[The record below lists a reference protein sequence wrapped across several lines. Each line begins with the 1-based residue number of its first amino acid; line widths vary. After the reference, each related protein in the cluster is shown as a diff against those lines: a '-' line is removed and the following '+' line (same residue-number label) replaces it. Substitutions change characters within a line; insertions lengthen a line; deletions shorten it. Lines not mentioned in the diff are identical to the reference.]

1 MKNNKNPTPKEFDTL
16 DDVQKMEI
24 SDEVDVHM
32 IQNPAQNRS
41 IAYALIGFTILI
53 VVGLGIFLFVKT
65 REEQTA
71 IDLQNQSPNM
81 KINSEPKQI
90 QNIQLTQNSNGTLEY
105 KNYELQNYIPQKLNL
120 KSYKK
125 YLPKN
130 DNKKKILSFN
140 SIFNDKHLHISNKQI
155 NYDYIYTIRQKDFKN
170 NDKRDVSFQN
180 DDLDFSKFD
189 KKVSQI
195 SLQKFYEKCD
205 NEDQKNLGLKPKYY
219 PNPLI
224 SIIIAAY
231 KKKQNLLRTIKSIE
245 NQTFRNLE
253 IIIVDDKK
261 ISLKK
266 TCQEI
271 IEFDPRIR
279 VFTQKQSYGLWR
291 KRMDGFLYSKGKYI
305 LHMDAGDILAD
316 NLVLEDI
323 YNIAQKYDLDSVR
336 FSFSKNYYDSNFI
349 EKKNFNDMVVF
360 PSNVTKIVYGR
371 PGYDVHELGYGT
383 IWNRLVR
390 ADMFSKGLDL
400 VDNVILN
407 IKKNYE
413 EDIWWNDL
421 VDRVSFSNLIVN
433 RLGYIDLY
441 NKNISFEPS
450 IVTFKERDK
459 SINEFIYSWYFDLIL
474 LPKND
479 EKKPVINALKKFN
492 DTNNTYCEIPMKLS
506 FLKKKSNV
514 FILLIKKLLEDSY
527 VAFVDKIYIK
537 DLSDSIRKIIKQ
549 NKIEEKKEKLRL
561 KLERKRQQQLL
572 KEMRLKMFNQT
583 RMYMNNT
590 NITGQYRNN
599 SNFSLMI
606 NMHNISQINNIN
618 QNQIPNQLGNNNINN
633 INNNNINNN
642 QFNGQG
648 NNQMN
653 QQYNNNKGNA
663 VNNGLNPNI
672 PNNNLGKNNLLP
684 NGNQMVQNNNIQVNN
699 NQQMPNNPINQKI
712 PNQQNNN
719 QNKIPIINNVNGIN
733 NKINNINQ
741 VNQQD
746 KSKQMNNTNIS
757 PFKKT
762 NSPNKN
768 LNITRKNNI

>member
-1 MKNNKNPTPKEFDTL
+1 MKNNKNTTPKEFDTL

-32 IQNPAQNRS
+32 IQNPTQNRS
-41 IAYALIGFTILI
+41 IAYALIAFTIL
-53 VVGLGIFLFVKT
+53 VVIGLGVFLFIKT

-81 KINSEPKQI
+81 KINQEPKQN
-90 QNIQLTQNSNGTLEY
+90 QNIQLTQNTNGTLEY

-125 YLPKN
+125 FLPKN
-130 DNKKKILSFN
+130 NKKKKILSFS
-140 SIFNDKHLHISNKQI
+140 SIFNNKHLYINNKQI

-180 DDLDFSKFD
+180 DESDFSKFE
-189 KKVSQI
+189 KRAGQI
-195 SLQKFYEKCD
+195 SLRDFYVKCD
-205 NEDQKNLGLKPKYY
+205 NVDQKNLGYKPRSYDT
-219 PNPLI
+219 PLI
-224 SIIIAAY
+224 SIIISAY

-245 NQTFRNLE
+245 NQTFKNLE

-261 ISLKK
+261 INLKK
-266 TCQEI
+266 SCKKI

-279 VFTQKQSYGLWR
+279 VFTQKESYGLWR

-323 YNIAQKYDLDSVR
+323 YNIAKKYDLDSVR
-336 FSFSKNYYDSNFI
+336 FSFSKNYYDSDFI
-349 EKKNFNDMVVF
+349 EKKNFKDMMVF

-371 PGYDVHELGYGT
+371 PGYDVHEFGYGT

-407 IKKNYE
+407 IKKDFG
-413 EDIWWNDL
+413 EDMWWNDL

-441 NKNISFEPS
+441 NKNITFEPL
-450 IVTFKERDK
+450 IGTFKERDK
-459 SINEFIYSWYFDLIL
+459 SINEFIYFWYFDLIL

-492 DTNNTYCEIPMKLS
+492 DTNNTICEIPMKLS
-506 FLKKKSNV
+506 FLKKKSNI

-527 VAFVDKIYIK
+527 VAFVDKIFIK
-537 DLSDSIRKIIKQ
+537 DLSDSIRQIIKN
-549 NKIEEKKEKLRL
+549 NKIEEKKEKARE
-561 KLERKRQQQLL
+561 KLEKERKKQLE
-572 KEMRLKMFNQT
+572 KEMRLKMMNQT
-583 RMYMNNT
+583 RYMNNS
-590 NITGQYRNN
+590 IIMGQHGNN
-599 SNFSLMI
+599 SNYSQMI
-606 NMHNISQINNIN
+606 NMNNISQINNIYKN
-618 QNQIPNQLGNNNINN
+618 QSPIQFGNINN
-633 INNNNINNN
+633 QQI
-642 QFNGQG
+642 NGQG

-653 QQYNNNKGNA
+653 QQYNNNKVNA
-663 VNNGLNPNI
+663 LNNGLNQNAPNI
-672 PNNNLGKNNLLP
+672 NFGNNNLLP
-684 NGNQMVQNNNIQVNN
+684 NGNQMIQNNNIPVNN
-699 NQQMPNNPINQKI
+699 NQQMPNNQINQNI
-712 PNQQNNN
+712 QNQQNN
-719 QNKIPIINNVNGIN
+719 QNNIPIINNGNVIN
-733 NKINNINQ
+733 NKINNKIIPPI
-741 VNQQD
+741 
-746 KSKQMNNTNIS
+746 KER
-757 PFKKT
+757 
-762 NSPNKN
+762 NSPNQN
-768 LNITRKNNI
+768 FNITSKDKL

>member
-1 MKNNKNPTPKEFDTL
+1 MKNNKNTTPKEFDTL

-32 IQNPAQNRS
+32 IQNPTQNRS
-41 IAYALIGFTILI
+41 IAYALIAFTIL
-53 VVGLGIFLFVKT
+53 VVIGLGVFLFIKT

-81 KINSEPKQI
+81 KINQEPKQN
-90 QNIQLTQNSNGTLEY
+90 QNIQLTQNTNGTLEY

-125 YLPKN
+125 FLPKN
-130 DNKKKILSFN
+130 NKKKKILSFS
-140 SIFNDKHLHISNKQI
+140 SIFNNKHLYINNKQI

-180 DDLDFSKFD
+180 DESDFSKFE
-189 KKVSQI
+189 KRAGQI
-195 SLQKFYEKCD
+195 SLRDFYVKCD
-205 NEDQKNLGLKPKYY
+205 NVDQKNLGYKPRSYDT
-219 PNPLI
+219 PLI
-224 SIIIAAY
+224 SIIISAY

-245 NQTFRNLE
+245 NQTFKNLE

-261 ISLKK
+261 INLKK
-266 TCQEI
+266 SCKKI

-279 VFTQKQSYGLWR
+279 VFTQKESYGLWR

-323 YNIAQKYDLDSVR
+323 YNIAKKYDLDSVR
-336 FSFSKNYYDSNFI
+336 FSFSKNYYDSDFI
-349 EKKNFNDMVVF
+349 EKKNFKDMMVF

-371 PGYDVHELGYGT
+371 PGYNVHEFGYGT

-407 IKKNYE
+407 IKKDFG
-413 EDIWWNDL
+413 EDMWWNDL

-441 NKNISFEPS
+441 NKNITFEPL
-450 IVTFKERDK
+450 IGTFKERDK
-459 SINEFIYSWYFDLIL
+459 SINEFIYFWYFDLIL

-492 DTNNTYCEIPMKLS
+492 DTNNTICEIPMKLS
-506 FLKKKSNV
+506 FLKKKSNI

-527 VAFVDKIYIK
+527 VAFVDKIFIK
-537 DLSDSIRKIIKQ
+537 DLSDSIRQIIKN
-549 NKIEEKKEKLRL
+549 NKVEEKKEKARE
-561 KLERKRQQQLL
+561 KLEKERKKQLE
-572 KEMRLKMFNQT
+572 KEMRLKMMNQT
-583 RMYMNNT
+583 RYMNNS
-590 NITGQYRNN
+590 IIMGQHGNN
-599 SNFSLMI
+599 SNYSQMI
-606 NMHNISQINNIN
+606 NMNNISQINNIYKN
-618 QNQIPNQLGNNNINN
+618 QSPIQFGNINN
-633 INNNNINNN
+633 QQI
-642 QFNGQG
+642 NGQG

-653 QQYNNNKGNA
+653 QQYNNNKVNA
-663 VNNGLNPNI
+663 LNNGLNQNAPNI
-672 PNNNLGKNNLLP
+672 NFGNNNLLP
-684 NGNQMVQNNNIQVNN
+684 NGNQMIQNNNIPVNN
-699 NQQMPNNPINQKI
+699 NQQMPNNKINQNI
-712 PNQQNNN
+712 QNN
-719 QNKIPIINNVNGIN
+719 QNNIPIINNGNVIN
-733 NKINNINQ
+733 NKINNKIIPPI
-741 VNQQD
+741 
-746 KSKQMNNTNIS
+746 KER
-757 PFKKT
+757 
-762 NSPNKN
+762 NSPNQN
-768 LNITRKNNI
+768 FNITSKDKL

>member
-1 MKNNKNPTPKEFDTL
+1 MKNNKNTTPKEFDTL

-32 IQNPAQNRS
+32 IQNPTQNRS
-41 IAYALIGFTILI
+41 IAYALIAFTIL
-53 VVGLGIFLFVKT
+53 VVIGLGVFLFIKT

-81 KINSEPKQI
+81 KINQEPKQN
-90 QNIQLTQNSNGTLEY
+90 QNIQLTQNTNGTLEY

-125 YLPKN
+125 FLPKN
-130 DNKKKILSFN
+130 NKKKKILSFS
-140 SIFNDKHLHISNKQI
+140 SIFNNKHLYINNKQI

-180 DDLDFSKFD
+180 DESDFSKFE
-189 KKVSQI
+189 KRAGQI
-195 SLQKFYEKCD
+195 SLHDFYVKCD
-205 NEDQKNLGLKPKYY
+205 NVDQKNLGYKPRSYDT
-219 PNPLI
+219 PLI
-224 SIIIAAY
+224 SIIISAY

-245 NQTFRNLE
+245 NQTFKNLE

-261 ISLKK
+261 INLKK
-266 TCQEI
+266 SCKKI

-279 VFTQKQSYGLWR
+279 VFTQKESYGLWR

-441 NKNISFEPS
+441 NKNITFEPL
-450 IVTFKERDK
+450 IGTFKERDK
-459 SINEFIYSWYFDLIL
+459 SINEFIYFWYFDLIL

-492 DTNNTYCEIPMKLS
+492 DTNNTICEIPMKLS
-506 FLKKKSNV
+506 FLKKKSNI

-527 VAFVDKIYIK
+527 VAFVDKIFIK
-537 DLSDSIRKIIKQ
+537 DLSDSIRQIIKN
-549 NKIEEKKEKLRL
+549 NKIEEKKEKARE
-561 KLERKRQQQLL
+561 KLEKERKKQLE
-572 KEMRLKMFNQT
+572 KEMRLKMMNQT
-583 RMYMNNT
+583 RYMNNS
-590 NITGQYRNN
+590 IIMGQHGNN
-599 SNFSLMI
+599 SNYSQMI
-606 NMHNISQINNIN
+606 NMNNISQINNIYKN
-618 QNQIPNQLGNNNINN
+618 QSPIQFGNINN
-633 INNNNINNN
+633 QQI
-642 QFNGQG
+642 NGQG

-653 QQYNNNKGNA
+653 QQYNNNNKVNA
-663 VNNGLNPNI
+663 LNNGLNQNAPNI
-672 PNNNLGKNNLLP
+672 NFGKNNLLP
-684 NGNQMVQNNNIQVNN
+684 NGNQMIQNNNIPVNN
-699 NQQMPNNPINQKI
+699 NQQMPNNQINQNI
-712 PNQQNNN
+712 QNQQNN
-719 QNKIPIINNVNGIN
+719 QNNIPIINNGNVIN
-733 NKINNINQ
+733 NKINNKIIPPI
-741 VNQQD
+741 
-746 KSKQMNNTNIS
+746 KER
-757 PFKKT
+757 
-762 NSPNKN
+762 NSPNQN
-768 LNITRKNNI
+768 FNITSKDKL

>member
-1 MKNNKNPTPKEFDTL
+1 MKNNKNTTPKEFDTL

-32 IQNPAQNRS
+32 IQNPTQNRS
-41 IAYALIGFTILI
+41 IAYALIAFTIL
-53 VVGLGIFLFVKT
+53 VVIGLGVFLFIKT

-81 KINSEPKQI
+81 KINQEPKQN
-90 QNIQLTQNSNGTLEY
+90 QNIQLTQNTNGTLEY

-125 YLPKN
+125 FLPKN
-130 DNKKKILSFN
+130 NKKKKILSFS
-140 SIFNDKHLHISNKQI
+140 SIFNNKHLYINNKQI

-180 DDLDFSKFD
+180 DESDFSKFE
-189 KKVSQI
+189 KRAGQI
-195 SLQKFYEKCD
+195 SLRDFYVKCD
-205 NEDQKNLGLKPKYY
+205 NVDQKNLGYKPRSYDT
-219 PNPLI
+219 PLI
-224 SIIIAAY
+224 SIIISAY

-245 NQTFRNLE
+245 NQTFKNLE

-261 ISLKK
+261 INLKK
-266 TCQEI
+266 SCKKI

-279 VFTQKQSYGLWR
+279 VFTQKESYGLWR

-323 YNIAQKYDLDSVR
+323 YNIAKKYDLDSVR
-336 FSFSKNYYDSNFI
+336 FSFSKNYYDSDFI
-349 EKKNFNDMVVF
+349 EKKNFKDMMVF

-371 PGYDVHELGYGT
+371 PGYDVHEFGYGT

-407 IKKNYE
+407 IKKDFG
-413 EDIWWNDL
+413 EDMWWNDL

-441 NKNISFEPS
+441 NKNITFEPL
-450 IVTFKERDK
+450 IGTFKERDK
-459 SINEFIYSWYFDLIL
+459 SINEFIYFWYFDLIL

-492 DTNNTYCEIPMKLS
+492 DTNNTICEIPMKLS
-506 FLKKKSNV
+506 FLKKKSNI

-527 VAFVDKIYIK
+527 VAFVDKIFIK
-537 DLSDSIRKIIKQ
+537 DLSDSIRQIIKN
-549 NKIEEKKEKLRL
+549 NKIEEKKEKARE
-561 KLERKRQQQLL
+561 KLEKERKKQQE
-572 KEMRLKMFNQT
+572 KEMRLKMMNQT
-583 RMYMNNT
+583 RYMNNS
-590 NITGQYRNN
+590 IIMGLHGNN
-599 SNFSLMI
+599 SNHSQMI
-606 NMHNISQINNIN
+606 IMNNFSQINNIYKN
-618 QNQIPNQLGNNNINN
+618 QSPIQFGNINN
-633 INNNNINNN
+633 QQI
-642 QFNGQG
+642 NGQG

-653 QQYNNNKGNA
+653 QQYNNNKVNA
-663 VNNGLNPNI
+663 LNNGLNQNAPNI
-672 PNNNLGKNNLLP
+672 NFGKNNLLP
-684 NGNQMVQNNNIQVNN
+684 NGNQMIQNNNIPVNN
-699 NQQMPNNPINQKI
+699 NQQMPNNQINQNI
-712 PNQQNNN
+712 QNQQNN
-719 QNKIPIINNVNGIN
+719 QNNIPIINNGNVIN
-733 NKINNINQ
+733 NKINNKIIPAI
-741 VNQQD
+741 
-746 KSKQMNNTNIS
+746 KER
-757 PFKKT
+757 
-762 NSPNKN
+762 NSPNQN
-768 LNITRKNNI
+768 FNITSKDKL

>member
-1 MKNNKNPTPKEFDTL
+1 MKNNKNTTPKEFDTL

-32 IQNPAQNRS
+32 IQNPTQNRS
-41 IAYALIGFTILI
+41 IAYALIAFTIL
-53 VVGLGIFLFVKT
+53 VVIGLGVFLFIKT

-81 KINSEPKQI
+81 KINQEPKQN
-90 QNIQLTQNSNGTLEY
+90 QNIQLTQNTNGTLEY

-125 YLPKN
+125 FLPKN
-130 DNKKKILSFN
+130 NKKKKILSFS
-140 SIFNDKHLHISNKQI
+140 SIFNNKHLYINNKQI

-180 DDLDFSKFD
+180 DESDFSKFE
-189 KKVSQI
+189 KRAGQI
-195 SLQKFYEKCD
+195 SLRDFYVKCD
-205 NEDQKNLGLKPKYY
+205 NVDQKNLGYKPRSYDT
-219 PNPLI
+219 PLI
-224 SIIIAAY
+224 SIIISAY

-245 NQTFRNLE
+245 NQTFKNLE

-261 ISLKK
+261 INLKK
-266 TCQEI
+266 SCKKI

-279 VFTQKQSYGLWR
+279 VFTQKESYGLWR

-323 YNIAQKYDLDSVR
+323 YNIAKKYDLDSVR
-336 FSFSKNYYDSNFI
+336 FSFSKNYYDSDFI
-349 EKKNFNDMVVF
+349 EKKNFKDMMVF

-371 PGYDVHELGYGT
+371 PGYDVHEFGYGT

-407 IKKNYE
+407 IKKDFG
-413 EDIWWNDL
+413 EDMWWNDL

-441 NKNISFEPS
+441 NKNITFEPL
-450 IVTFKERDK
+450 IGTFKERDK
-459 SINEFIYSWYFDLIL
+459 SINEFIYFWYFDLIL

-492 DTNNTYCEIPMKLS
+492 DTNNTICEIPMKLS
-506 FLKKKSNV
+506 FLKKKSNI

-527 VAFVDKIYIK
+527 VAFVDKIFIK
-537 DLSDSIRKIIKQ
+537 DLSDSIRQIIKN
-549 NKIEEKKEKLRL
+549 NKVEEKKEKARE
-561 KLERKRQQQLL
+561 KLEKERKKQLE
-572 KEMRLKMFNQT
+572 KEMRLKMMNQT
-583 RMYMNNT
+583 RYMNNS
-590 NITGQYRNN
+590 IIMGLHGNN
-599 SNFSLMI
+599 SNYSQMI
-606 NMHNISQINNIN
+606 NMNNISQINNIN
-618 QNQIPNQLGNNNINN
+618 KNQSPIQFGNINN
-633 INNNNINNN
+633 
-642 QFNGQG
+642 QQLNGQG

-653 QQYNNNKGNA
+653 QQYNNNKVNA
-663 VNNGLNPNI
+663 LNNGLNQNAPNI
-672 PNNNLGKNNLLP
+672 NFGKNNLLP
-684 NGNQMVQNNNIQVNN
+684 NGNQMIQNNNIPVNN
-699 NQQMPNNPINQKI
+699 NQQMPNNQINQNI
-712 PNQQNNN
+712 QNQQNN
-719 QNKIPIINNVNGIN
+719 QNNIPIINNGNVIN
-733 NKINNINQ
+733 NKINNKIIPPI
-741 VNQQD
+741 
-746 KSKQMNNTNIS
+746 KER
-757 PFKKT
+757 
-762 NSPNKN
+762 NSPNQN
-768 LNITRKNNI
+768 FNITSKDKL

>member
-1 MKNNKNPTPKEFDTL
+1 MKNNKNTTPKEFDTL

-32 IQNPAQNRS
+32 IQNPTQNRS
-41 IAYALIGFTILI
+41 IAYALIAFTIL
-53 VVGLGIFLFVKT
+53 VVIGLGVFLFIKT

-81 KINSEPKQI
+81 KINQEPKQN
-90 QNIQLTQNSNGTLEY
+90 QNIQLTQNTNGTLEY

-125 YLPKN
+125 FLPKN
-130 DNKKKILSFN
+130 NKKKKILSFS
-140 SIFNDKHLHISNKQI
+140 SIFNNKHLYINNKQI

-180 DDLDFSKFD
+180 DESDFSKFE
-189 KKVSQI
+189 KRAGQI
-195 SLQKFYEKCD
+195 SLRDFYVKCD
-205 NEDQKNLGLKPKYY
+205 NVDQKNLGYKPRSYDT
-219 PNPLI
+219 PLI
-224 SIIIAAY
+224 SIIISAY

-245 NQTFRNLE
+245 NQTFKNLE

-261 ISLKK
+261 INLKK
-266 TCQEI
+266 SCKKI

-279 VFTQKQSYGLWR
+279 VFTQKESYGLWR

-323 YNIAQKYDLDSVR
+323 YNIAKKYDLDSVR
-336 FSFSKNYYDSNFI
+336 FSFSKNYYDSDFI
-349 EKKNFNDMVVF
+349 EKKNFKDMMVF

-371 PGYDVHELGYGT
+371 PGYDVHEFGYGT

-407 IKKNYE
+407 IKKDFG
-413 EDIWWNDL
+413 EDMWWNDL

-441 NKNISFEPS
+441 NKNITFEPL
-450 IVTFKERDK
+450 IGTFKERDK
-459 SINEFIYSWYFDLIL
+459 SINEFIYFWYFDLIL

-492 DTNNTYCEIPMKLS
+492 DTNNTICEIPMKLS
-506 FLKKKSNV
+506 FLKKKSNI

-527 VAFVDKIYIK
+527 VAFVDKIFIK
-537 DLSDSIRKIIKQ
+537 DLSDSIRQIIKN
-549 NKIEEKKEKLRL
+549 NKIEEKKEKARE
-561 KLERKRQQQLL
+561 KLEKERKKQLE
-572 KEMRLKMFNQT
+572 KEMRLKMMNQT
-583 RMYMNNT
+583 RYMNNS
-590 NITGQYRNN
+590 IIMGQHGNN
-599 SNFSLMI
+599 SNYSQMI
-606 NMHNISQINNIN
+606 NMNNISQINNIYKN
-618 QNQIPNQLGNNNINN
+618 QSPIQFGNINN
-633 INNNNINNN
+633 QQI
-642 QFNGQG
+642 NGQG

-653 QQYNNNKGNA
+653 QQYNNNKVNA
-663 VNNGLNPNI
+663 LNNGLNQNAPNI
-672 PNNNLGKNNLLP
+672 NFGKNNLLP
-684 NGNQMVQNNNIQVNN
+684 NGNQMIQNNNIPVNN
-699 NQQMPNNPINQKI
+699 NQQRPNNQINQNI
-712 PNQQNNN
+712 QNQQNN
-719 QNKIPIINNVNGIN
+719 IPIINNGNVIN
-733 NKINNINQ
+733 NKINNKIIPPI
-741 VNQQD
+741 
-746 KSKQMNNTNIS
+746 KER
-757 PFKKT
+757 
-762 NSPNKN
+762 NSPNQN
-768 LNITRKNNI
+768 FNITSKDKL

>member
-1 MKNNKNPTPKEFDTL
+1 MKNNKNTTPKEFDTL

-32 IQNPAQNRS
+32 IQNPTQNRS
-41 IAYALIGFTILI
+41 IAYALIAFTIL
-53 VVGLGIFLFVKT
+53 VVIGLGVFLFIKT

-81 KINSEPKQI
+81 KINQEPKQN
-90 QNIQLTQNSNGTLEY
+90 QNIQLTQNTNGTLEY

-125 YLPKN
+125 FLPKN
-130 DNKKKILSFN
+130 NKKKKILSFS
-140 SIFNDKHLHISNKQI
+140 SIFNNKHLYINNKQI

-180 DDLDFSKFD
+180 DESDFSKFE
-189 KKVSQI
+189 KRAGQI
-195 SLQKFYEKCD
+195 SLHDFYVKCD
-205 NEDQKNLGLKPKYY
+205 NVDQKNLGYKPRSYEH
-219 PNPLI
+219 PLI
-224 SIIIAAY
+224 SIIISAY

-245 NQTFRNLE
+245 NQTFKNLE

-261 ISLKK
+261 INLKK
-266 TCQEI
+266 SCKKI

-279 VFTQKQSYGLWR
+279 VFTQKESYGLWR

-336 FSFSKNYYDSNFI
+336 FSFSKNYYDSDFI
-349 EKKNFNDMVVF
+349 EKKNFKDMMVF

-371 PGYDVHELGYGT
+371 PGYDVHEFGYGT

-407 IKKNYE
+407 IKKDFG
-413 EDIWWNDL
+413 EDMWWNDL

-441 NKNISFEPS
+441 NKNITFEPL
-450 IVTFKERDK
+450 IGTFKERDK
-459 SINEFIYSWYFDLIL
+459 SINEFIYFWYFDLIL

-492 DTNNTYCEIPMKLS
+492 DTNNTICEIPMKLS
-506 FLKKKSNV
+506 FLKKKSNI

-527 VAFVDKIYIK
+527 VAFVDKIFIK
-537 DLSDSIRKIIKQ
+537 DLSDSIRQIIKN
-549 NKIEEKKEKLRL
+549 NKVEEKKEKARE
-561 KLERKRQQQLL
+561 KLEKERKKQLE
-572 KEMRLKMFNQT
+572 KEMRLKMMNQT
-583 RMYMNNT
+583 RYMNNS
-590 NITGQYRNN
+590 IIMGQHGNN
-599 SNFSLMI
+599 SNYSQMI
-606 NMHNISQINNIN
+606 NMNNISQINNIYKN
-618 QNQIPNQLGNNNINN
+618 QSPIQFGNINN
-633 INNNNINNN
+633 QQI
-642 QFNGQG
+642 NGQG

-653 QQYNNNKGNA
+653 QQYNNNKVNA
-663 VNNGLNPNI
+663 LNNGLNQNAPNI
-672 PNNNLGKNNLLP
+672 NFGKNNLLP
-684 NGNQMVQNNNIQVNN
+684 NRNQMIQNNNIPVNN
-699 NQQMPNNPINQKI
+699 NQQMPNNQINQNI
-712 PNQQNNN
+712 QNQQNN
-719 QNKIPIINNVNGIN
+719 QNNIPIINNGNVIN
-733 NKINNINQ
+733 NKINNKIIPPI
-741 VNQQD
+741 
-746 KSKQMNNTNIS
+746 KER
-757 PFKKT
+757 
-762 NSPNKN
+762 NSPNQN
-768 LNITRKNNI
+768 FNITSKEKL

>member
-1 MKNNKNPTPKEFDTL
+1 MKNNKNTTPKEFDTL

-32 IQNPAQNRS
+32 IQNPTQNRS
-41 IAYALIGFTILI
+41 IAYALIAFTIL
-53 VVGLGIFLFVKT
+53 VVIGLGVFLFIKT

-81 KINSEPKQI
+81 KINQEPKQN
-90 QNIQLTQNSNGTLEY
+90 QNIQLTQNTNGTLEY

-125 YLPKN
+125 FLPKN
-130 DNKKKILSFN
+130 NKKKKILSFS
-140 SIFNDKHLHISNKQI
+140 SIFNNKHLYINNKQI

-180 DDLDFSKFD
+180 DESDFSKFE
-189 KKVSQI
+189 KRAGQI
-195 SLQKFYEKCD
+195 SLRDFYVKCD
-205 NEDQKNLGLKPKYY
+205 NVDQKNLGYKPRSYDT
-219 PNPLI
+219 PLI
-224 SIIIAAY
+224 SIIISAY

-245 NQTFRNLE
+245 NQTFKNLE

-261 ISLKK
+261 INLKK
-266 TCQEI
+266 SCKKI

-279 VFTQKQSYGLWR
+279 VFTQKESYGLWR

-323 YNIAQKYDLDSVR
+323 YNIAKKYDLDSVR
-336 FSFSKNYYDSNFI
+336 FSFSKNYYDSDFI
-349 EKKNFNDMVVF
+349 EKKNFKDMMVF

-371 PGYDVHELGYGT
+371 PGYNVHEFGYGT

-407 IKKNYE
+407 IKKDFG
-413 EDIWWNDL
+413 EDMWWNDL

-441 NKNISFEPS
+441 NKNITFEPL
-450 IVTFKERDK
+450 IGTFKERDK
-459 SINEFIYSWYFDLIL
+459 SINEFIYFWYFDLIL

-492 DTNNTYCEIPMKLS
+492 DTNNTICEIPMKLS
-506 FLKKKSNV
+506 FLKKKSNI

-527 VAFVDKIYIK
+527 VAFVDKIFIK
-537 DLSDSIRKIIKQ
+537 DLSDSIRQIIKN
-549 NKIEEKKEKLRL
+549 NKVEEKKEKARE
-561 KLERKRQQQLL
+561 KLEKERKKQLE
-572 KEMRLKMFNQT
+572 KEMRLKMMNQT
-583 RMYMNNT
+583 RYMNNS
-590 NITGQYRNN
+590 IIMGQHGNN
-599 SNFSLMI
+599 SNYSQMI
-606 NMHNISQINNIN
+606 NMNNISQINNIYKN
-618 QNQIPNQLGNNNINN
+618 QSPIQFGNINN
-633 INNNNINNN
+633 QQI
-642 QFNGQG
+642 NGQG

-653 QQYNNNKGNA
+653 QQYNNNKVNA
-663 VNNGLNPNI
+663 LNNGLNQNAPNI
-672 PNNNLGKNNLLP
+672 NFGKNNLLP
-684 NGNQMVQNNNIQVNN
+684 NGNQMIQNNNIPVNN
-699 NQQMPNNPINQKI
+699 NQQMPNNQINQNI
-712 PNQQNNN
+712 QNQQNN
-719 QNKIPIINNVNGIN
+719 QNNIPIINNGNVIN
-733 NKINNINQ
+733 NKINNKIIPPI
-741 VNQQD
+741 
-746 KSKQMNNTNIS
+746 KER
-757 PFKKT
+757 
-762 NSPNKN
+762 NSPNQN
-768 LNITRKNNI
+768 FNITNKDKL

>member
-1 MKNNKNPTPKEFDTL
+1 MKNNKNTTPKEFDTL

-32 IQNPAQNRS
+32 IQNPTQNRS
-41 IAYALIGFTILI
+41 IAYALIAFTIL
-53 VVGLGIFLFVKT
+53 VVIGLGVFLFIKT

-81 KINSEPKQI
+81 KINQEPKQN
-90 QNIQLTQNSNGTLEY
+90 QNIQLTQNTNGTLEY

-125 YLPKN
+125 FLPKN
-130 DNKKKILSFN
+130 NKKKKILSFS
-140 SIFNDKHLHISNKQI
+140 SIFNNKHLYINNKQI

-180 DDLDFSKFD
+180 DESDFSKFE
-189 KKVSQI
+189 KRAGQI
-195 SLQKFYEKCD
+195 SLRDFYVKCD
-205 NEDQKNLGLKPKYY
+205 NVDQKNLGYKPRSYDT
-219 PNPLI
+219 PLI
-224 SIIIAAY
+224 SIIISAY

-245 NQTFRNLE
+245 NQTFKNLE

-261 ISLKK
+261 INLKK
-266 TCQEI
+266 SCKKI

-279 VFTQKQSYGLWR
+279 VFTQKESYGLWR

-441 NKNISFEPS
+441 NKNITFEPL
-450 IVTFKERDK
+450 IGTFKERDK
-459 SINEFIYSWYFDLIL
+459 SINEFIYFWYFDLIL

-492 DTNNTYCEIPMKLS
+492 DTNNTICEIPMKLS
-506 FLKKKSNV
+506 FLKKKSNI

-527 VAFVDKIYIK
+527 VAFVDKIFIK
-537 DLSDSIRKIIKQ
+537 DLSDSIKQIIKN
-549 NKIEEKKEKLRL
+549 NKVEEKKEKARE
-561 KLERKRQQQLL
+561 KLEKERKKQLE
-572 KEMRLKMFNQT
+572 KEMRLKMMNQT
-583 RMYMNNT
+583 RYMNNS
-590 NITGQYRNN
+590 IIMGQHGNN
-599 SNFSLMI
+599 SNYSQMI
-606 NMHNISQINNIN
+606 NMNNISQINNIYKN
-618 QNQIPNQLGNNNINN
+618 QSPIQFGNINN
-633 INNNNINNN
+633 QQI
-642 QFNGQG
+642 NGQG

-653 QQYNNNKGNA
+653 QQYNNNKVNA
-663 VNNGLNPNI
+663 LNNGLNQNAPNI
-672 PNNNLGKNNLLP
+672 NFGKNNLLP
-684 NGNQMVQNNNIQVNN
+684 NGNQMIQNNNIPVNN
-699 NQQMPNNPINQKI
+699 NQQMPNNQINQNI
-712 PNQQNNN
+712 QNQQNN
-719 QNKIPIINNVNGIN
+719 QNNIPIINNGNVIN
-733 NKINNINQ
+733 NKINNKIIPPI
-741 VNQQD
+741 
-746 KSKQMNNTNIS
+746 KER
-757 PFKKT
+757 
-762 NSPNKN
+762 NSPNQN
-768 LNITRKNNI
+768 FNITSKDKL

>member
-1 MKNNKNPTPKEFDTL
+1 MKNNKNTTPKEFDTL

-32 IQNPAQNRS
+32 IQNPTQNRS
-41 IAYALIGFTILI
+41 IAYALIAFTIL
-53 VVGLGIFLFVKT
+53 VVIGLGVFLFIKT

-81 KINSEPKQI
+81 KINQEPKQN
-90 QNIQLTQNSNGTLEY
+90 QNIQLTQNTNGTLEY

-125 YLPKN
+125 FLPKN
-130 DNKKKILSFN
+130 NKKKKILSFS
-140 SIFNDKHLHISNKQI
+140 SIFNNKHLYINNKQI

-180 DDLDFSKFD
+180 DESDFSKFE
-189 KKVSQI
+189 KRAGQI
-195 SLQKFYEKCD
+195 SLRDFYVKCD
-205 NEDQKNLGLKPKYY
+205 NVDQKNLGYKPRSYDT
-219 PNPLI
+219 PLI
-224 SIIIAAY
+224 SIIISAY

-245 NQTFRNLE
+245 NQSFKNLE

-261 ISLKK
+261 INLKK
-266 TCQEI
+266 SCKKI

-279 VFTQKQSYGLWR
+279 VFTQKESYGLWR

-323 YNIAQKYDLDSVR
+323 YNIAKKYDLDSVR
-336 FSFSKNYYDSNFI
+336 FSFSKNYYDSDFI
-349 EKKNFNDMVVF
+349 EKKNFKDMMVF

-371 PGYDVHELGYGT
+371 PGYDVHEFGYGT

-407 IKKNYE
+407 IKKDFG
-413 EDIWWNDL
+413 EDMWWNDL

-441 NKNISFEPS
+441 NKNITFEPL
-450 IVTFKERDK
+450 IGTFKERDK
-459 SINEFIYSWYFDLIL
+459 SINEFIYFWYFDLIL

-492 DTNNTYCEIPMKLS
+492 DTNNTICEIPMKLS
-506 FLKKKSNV
+506 FLKKKSNI

-527 VAFVDKIYIK
+527 VAFVDKIFIK
-537 DLSDSIRKIIKQ
+537 DLSDSIRQIIKN
-549 NKIEEKKEKLRL
+549 NKIEEKKEKARE
-561 KLERKRQQQLL
+561 KLEKERKKQQE
-572 KEMRLKMFNQT
+572 KEMRLKMMNQT
-583 RMYMNNT
+583 RYMNNS
-590 NITGQYRNN
+590 IIMGLHGNN
-599 SNFSLMI
+599 SNHSQMI
-606 NMHNISQINNIN
+606 IMNNFSQINNIYKN
-618 QNQIPNQLGNNNINN
+618 QSPIQFGNINN
-633 INNNNINNN
+633 QQI
-642 QFNGQG
+642 NGQG

-653 QQYNNNKGNA
+653 QQYNNNKVNA
-663 VNNGLNPNI
+663 LNNGLNQNAPNI
-672 PNNNLGKNNLLP
+672 NFGKNNLLP
-684 NGNQMVQNNNIQVNN
+684 NGNQMIQNNNIPVNN
-699 NQQMPNNPINQKI
+699 NQQMPNNQINQNI
-712 PNQQNNN
+712 QNQQNN
-719 QNKIPIINNVNGIN
+719 QNKIPIINNGNVIN
-733 NKINNINQ
+733 NKINNKIIPPI
-741 VNQQD
+741 
-746 KSKQMNNTNIS
+746 KER
-757 PFKKT
+757 
-762 NSPNKN
+762 NSPNQN
-768 LNITRKNNI
+768 FNITSKDKL

>member
-1 MKNNKNPTPKEFDTL
+1 MKNNKNTTPKEFDTL

-32 IQNPAQNRS
+32 IQNPTQNRS
-41 IAYALIGFTILI
+41 IAYALIAFTIL
-53 VVGLGIFLFVKT
+53 VVIGLGVFLFIKT

-81 KINSEPKQI
+81 KINQEPKQN
-90 QNIQLTQNSNGTLEY
+90 QNIQLTQNTNGTLEY

-125 YLPKN
+125 FLPKN
-130 DNKKKILSFN
+130 NKKKKILSFS
-140 SIFNDKHLHISNKQI
+140 SIFNNKHLYINNKQI

-180 DDLDFSKFD
+180 DESDFSKFE
-189 KKVSQI
+189 KRAGQI
-195 SLQKFYEKCD
+195 SLRDFYVKCD
-205 NEDQKNLGLKPKYY
+205 NVDQKNLGYKPRSYDT
-219 PNPLI
+219 PLI
-224 SIIIAAY
+224 SIIISAY

-245 NQTFRNLE
+245 NQTFKNLE

-261 ISLKK
+261 INLKK
-266 TCQEI
+266 SCKKI

-279 VFTQKQSYGLWR
+279 VFTQKESYGLWR

-323 YNIAQKYDLDSVR
+323 YNIAKKYDLDSVR
-336 FSFSKNYYDSNFI
+336 FSFSKNYYDSDFI
-349 EKKNFNDMVVF
+349 EKKNFKDMMVF

-371 PGYDVHELGYGT
+371 PGYDVHEFGYGT

-407 IKKNYE
+407 IKKDFG
-413 EDIWWNDL
+413 EDMWWNDL

-441 NKNISFEPS
+441 NKNITFEPL
-450 IVTFKERDK
+450 IGTFKERDK
-459 SINEFIYSWYFDLIL
+459 SINEFIYFWYFDLIL

-492 DTNNTYCEIPMKLS
+492 DTNNTICEIPMKLS
-506 FLKKKSNV
+506 FLKKKSNI

-527 VAFVDKIYIK
+527 VAFVDKIFIK
-537 DLSDSIRKIIKQ
+537 DLSDSIRQIIKN
-549 NKIEEKKEKLRL
+549 NKVEEKKEKARE
-561 KLERKRQQQLL
+561 KLEKERKKQLE
-572 KEMRLKMFNQT
+572 KEMRLKMMNQT
-583 RMYMNNT
+583 RYMNNS
-590 NITGQYRNN
+590 IIMGQHGNN
-599 SNFSLMI
+599 SNYSQMI
-606 NMHNISQINNIN
+606 NMNNISQINNIYKN
-618 QNQIPNQLGNNNINN
+618 QSPIQFGNINN
-633 INNNNINNN
+633 QQI
-642 QFNGQG
+642 NGQG

-653 QQYNNNKGNA
+653 QQYNNNKVNA
-663 VNNGLNPNI
+663 LNNGLNQNAPNI
-672 PNNNLGKNNLLP
+672 NFGKNNLLP
-684 NGNQMVQNNNIQVNN
+684 NGNQMIQNNNIPVNN
-699 NQQMPNNPINQKI
+699 NQQRPNNQINQNI
-712 PNQQNNN
+712 QNQQNN
-719 QNKIPIINNVNGIN
+719 IPIINNGNVIN
-733 NKINNINQ
+733 NKINNKIIPPI
-741 VNQQD
+741 
-746 KSKQMNNTNIS
+746 KER
-757 PFKKT
+757 
-762 NSPNKN
+762 NSPNQN
-768 LNITRKNNI
+768 FNITSKDKL

>member
-1 MKNNKNPTPKEFDTL
+1 MKNNKNTTPKEFDTL

-32 IQNPAQNRS
+32 IQNPTQNRS
-41 IAYALIGFTILI
+41 IAYALIAFTIL
-53 VVGLGIFLFVKT
+53 VVIGLGVFLFIKT

-81 KINSEPKQI
+81 KINQEPKQN
-90 QNIQLTQNSNGTLEY
+90 QNIQLTQNTNGTLEY

-125 YLPKN
+125 FLPKN
-130 DNKKKILSFN
+130 NKKKKILSFS
-140 SIFNDKHLHISNKQI
+140 SIFNNKHLYINNKQI

-180 DDLDFSKFD
+180 DESDFSKFE
-189 KKVSQI
+189 KRAGQI
-195 SLQKFYEKCD
+195 SLRDFYVKCD
-205 NEDQKNLGLKPKYY
+205 NVDQKNLGYKPRSYDT
-219 PNPLI
+219 PLI
-224 SIIIAAY
+224 SIIISAY

-245 NQTFRNLE
+245 NQTFKNLE

-261 ISLKK
+261 INLKK
-266 TCQEI
+266 SCKKI

-279 VFTQKQSYGLWR
+279 VFTQKESYGLWR

-323 YNIAQKYDLDSVR
+323 YNIAKKYDLDSVR
-336 FSFSKNYYDSNFI
+336 FSFSKNYYDSDFI
-349 EKKNFNDMVVF
+349 EKKNFKDMMVF

-371 PGYDVHELGYGT
+371 PGYDVHEFGYGT

-407 IKKNYE
+407 IKKDFG
-413 EDIWWNDL
+413 EDMWWNDL

-441 NKNISFEPS
+441 NKNITFEPL
-450 IVTFKERDK
+450 IGTFKERDK
-459 SINEFIYSWYFDLIL
+459 SINEFIYFWYFDLIL

-492 DTNNTYCEIPMKLS
+492 DTNNTICEIPMKLS
-506 FLKKKSNV
+506 FLKKKSNI

-527 VAFVDKIYIK
+527 VAFVDKIFIK
-537 DLSDSIRKIIKQ
+537 DLSDSIRQIIKN
-549 NKIEEKKEKLRL
+549 NKVEEKKEKARE
-561 KLERKRQQQLL
+561 KLEKERKKQLE
-572 KEMRLKMFNQT
+572 KEMRLKMMNQT
-583 RMYMNNT
+583 RYMNNS
-590 NITGQYRNN
+590 IIMGQHGNN
-599 SNFSLMI
+599 SNYSQMI
-606 NMHNISQINNIN
+606 NMNNISQINNIYKN
-618 QNQIPNQLGNNNINN
+618 QSPIQFGNINN
-633 INNNNINNN
+633 QQI
-642 QFNGQG
+642 NGQG

-653 QQYNNNKGNA
+653 QQYNNNKVNA
-663 VNNGLNPNI
+663 LNNGLNQNAPNI
-672 PNNNLGKNNLLP
+672 NFGKNNLLP
-684 NGNQMVQNNNIQVNN
+684 NGNQMIQNNNIPVNN
-699 NQQMPNNPINQKI
+699 NQQMPNNQINQNI
-712 PNQQNNN
+712 QNQQNN
-719 QNKIPIINNVNGIN
+719 QNNIPIINNGNVIN
-733 NKINNINQ
+733 NKINNKIIPPI
-741 VNQQD
+741 
-746 KSKQMNNTNIS
+746 KER
-757 PFKKT
+757 
-762 NSPNKN
+762 NSPNQN
-768 LNITRKNNI
+768 FNITSKDKL

>member
-1 MKNNKNPTPKEFDTL
+1 MKNNKNTTPKEFDTL

-32 IQNPAQNRS
+32 IQNPTQNRS
-41 IAYALIGFTILI
+41 IAYALIAFTIL
-53 VVGLGIFLFVKT
+53 VVIGLGVFLFIKT

-81 KINSEPKQI
+81 KINQEPKQN
-90 QNIQLTQNSNGTLEY
+90 QNIQLTQNTNGTLEY

-125 YLPKN
+125 FLPKN
-130 DNKKKILSFN
+130 NKKKKILSFS
-140 SIFNDKHLHISNKQI
+140 SIFNNKHLYINNKQI

-180 DDLDFSKFD
+180 DESDFSKFE
-189 KKVSQI
+189 KRAGQI
-195 SLQKFYEKCD
+195 SLRDFYVKCD
-205 NEDQKNLGLKPKYY
+205 NVDQKNLGYKPRSYDT
-219 PNPLI
+219 PLI
-224 SIIIAAY
+224 SVIISAY

-245 NQTFRNLE
+245 NQTFKNLE

-261 ISLKK
+261 INLKK
-266 TCQEI
+266 SCKKI

-279 VFTQKQSYGLWR
+279 VFTQKESYGLWR

-323 YNIAQKYDLDSVR
+323 YNIAKKYDLDSVR
-336 FSFSKNYYDSNFI
+336 FSFSKNYYDSDFI
-349 EKKNFNDMVVF
+349 EKKNFKDMMVF

-371 PGYDVHELGYGT
+371 PGYNVHEFGYGT

-407 IKKNYE
+407 IKKDFG
-413 EDIWWNDL
+413 EDMWWNDL

-441 NKNISFEPS
+441 NKNITFEPL
-450 IVTFKERDK
+450 IGTFKERDK
-459 SINEFIYSWYFDLIL
+459 SINEFIYFWYFDLIL

-492 DTNNTYCEIPMKLS
+492 DTNNTICEIPMKLS
-506 FLKKKSNV
+506 FLKKKSNI

-527 VAFVDKIYIK
+527 VAFVDKIFIK
-537 DLSDSIRKIIKQ
+537 DLSDSIKQIIKN
-549 NKIEEKKEKLRL
+549 NKVEEKKEKARE
-561 KLERKRQQQLL
+561 KLEKERKKQLE
-572 KEMRLKMFNQT
+572 KEMRLKMMNQT
-583 RMYMNNT
+583 RYMNNS
-590 NITGQYRNN
+590 IIMGQHGNN
-599 SNFSLMI
+599 SNYSQMI
-606 NMHNISQINNIN
+606 NMNNISQINNIYKN
-618 QNQIPNQLGNNNINN
+618 QSPIQFGNINN
-633 INNNNINNN
+633 QQI
-642 QFNGQG
+642 NGQG

-653 QQYNNNKGNA
+653 QQYNNNKVNA
-663 VNNGLNPNI
+663 LNNGLNQNAPNI
-672 PNNNLGKNNLLP
+672 NFGKNNLLP
-684 NGNQMVQNNNIQVNN
+684 NGNQMIQNNNIPVNN
-699 NQQMPNNPINQKI
+699 NQQMPNNQINQNI
-712 PNQQNNN
+712 QNQQNN
-719 QNKIPIINNVNGIN
+719 IPIINNGNVIN
-733 NKINNINQ
+733 NKINNKIIPPI
-741 VNQQD
+741 
-746 KSKQMNNTNIS
+746 KER
-757 PFKKT
+757 
-762 NSPNKN
+762 NSPNQN
-768 LNITRKNNI
+768 FNITSKDKL

>member
-1 MKNNKNPTPKEFDTL
+1 M
-16 DDVQKMEI
+16 
-24 SDEVDVHM
+24 
-32 IQNPAQNRS
+32 
-41 IAYALIGFTILI
+41 
-53 VVGLGIFLFVKT
+53 
-65 REEQTA
+65 
-71 IDLQNQSPNM
+71 
-81 KINSEPKQI
+81 
-90 QNIQLTQNSNGTLEY
+90 
-105 KNYELQNYIPQKLNL
+105 
-120 KSYKK
+120 
-125 YLPKN
+125 
-130 DNKKKILSFN
+130 
-140 SIFNDKHLHISNKQI
+140 
-155 NYDYIYTIRQKDFKN
+155 
-170 NDKRDVSFQN
+170 
-180 DDLDFSKFD
+180 
-189 KKVSQI
+189 
-195 SLQKFYEKCD
+195 
-205 NEDQKNLGLKPKYY
+205 
-219 PNPLI
+219 
-224 SIIIAAY
+224 
-231 KKKQNLLRTIKSIE
+231 
-245 NQTFRNLE
+245 
-253 IIIVDDKK
+253 
-261 ISLKK
+261 
-266 TCQEI
+266 
-271 IEFDPRIR
+271 
-279 VFTQKQSYGLWR
+279 
-291 KRMDGFLYSKGKYI
+291 
-305 LHMDAGDILAD
+305 AD

-561 KLERKRQQQLL
+561 KLEKQRQQQLL
-572 KEMRLKMFNQT
+572 KEMRLKMLNQT

-590 NITGQYRNN
+590 NLTGQYRNN

-618 QNQIPNQLGNNNINN
+618 QNQIPNKFGNNNINN
-633 INNNNINNN
+633 MNNNNINNN
-642 QFNGQG
+642 QFNGQ
-648 NNQMN
+648 
-653 QQYNNNKGNA
+653 
-663 VNNGLNPNI
+663 
-672 PNNNLGKNNLLP
+672 
-684 NGNQMVQNNNIQVNN
+684 
-699 NQQMPNNPINQKI
+699 
-712 PNQQNNN
+712 
-719 QNKIPIINNVNGIN
+719 
-733 NKINNINQ
+733 
-741 VNQQD
+741 
-746 KSKQMNNTNIS
+746 
-757 PFKKT
+757 
-762 NSPNKN
+762 
-768 LNITRKNNI
+768 

>member
-1 MKNNKNPTPKEFDTL
+1 MKNNKNTTPKEFDTL

-32 IQNPAQNRS
+32 IQNPTQNRS
-41 IAYALIGFTILI
+41 IAYALIAFTIL
-53 VVGLGIFLFVKT
+53 VVIGLGVFLFIKT

-81 KINSEPKQI
+81 KINQEPKQN
-90 QNIQLTQNSNGTLEY
+90 QNIQLTQNTNGTLEY

-125 YLPKN
+125 FLPKN
-130 DNKKKILSFN
+130 NKKKKILSFS
-140 SIFNDKHLHISNKQI
+140 SIFNNKHLYINNKQI

-180 DDLDFSKFD
+180 DESDFSKFE
-189 KKVSQI
+189 KRAGQI
-195 SLQKFYEKCD
+195 SLRDFYVKCD
-205 NEDQKNLGLKPKYY
+205 NVDQKNLGYKPRSYDT
-219 PNPLI
+219 PLI
-224 SIIIAAY
+224 SIIISAY

-245 NQTFRNLE
+245 NQTFKNLE

-261 ISLKK
+261 INLKK
-266 TCQEI
+266 SCKKI

-279 VFTQKQSYGLWR
+279 VFTQKESYGLWR

-441 NKNISFEPS
+441 NKNITFEPL
-450 IVTFKERDK
+450 IGTFKERDK
-459 SINEFIYSWYFDLIL
+459 SINEFIYFWYFDLIL

-492 DTNNTYCEIPMKLS
+492 DTNNTICEIPMKLS
-506 FLKKKSNV
+506 FLKKKSNI

-527 VAFVDKIYIK
+527 VAFVDKIFIK
-537 DLSDSIRKIIKQ
+537 DLSDSIRQIIKN
-549 NKIEEKKEKLRL
+549 NKVEEKKEKARE
-561 KLERKRQQQLL
+561 KLEKERKKQLE
-572 KEMRLKMFNQT
+572 KEMRLKMMNQT
-583 RMYMNNT
+583 RYMNNS
-590 NITGQYRNN
+590 IIMGQHGNN
-599 SNFSLMI
+599 SSYSQMI
-606 NMHNISQINNIN
+606 NMNNISQINNIYKN
-618 QNQIPNQLGNNNINN
+618 QSPIQFGNINN
-633 INNNNINNN
+633 QQI
-642 QFNGQG
+642 NGQG

-653 QQYNNNKGNA
+653 QQYNNNNKVNA
-663 VNNGLNPNI
+663 LNNGLNQNAPNI
-672 PNNNLGKNNLLP
+672 NFGNNNLLP
-684 NGNQMVQNNNIQVNN
+684 NGNQMIQNNNIPVNN
-699 NQQMPNNPINQKI
+699 NQQMPNNQINQNI
-712 PNQQNNN
+712 QNQQNN
-719 QNKIPIINNVNGIN
+719 QNNIPVFNNGNDINNQIN
-733 NKINNINQ
+733 NKIIPPIKGRNAPNQ
-741 VNQQD
+741 N
-746 KSKQMNNTNIS
+746 
-757 PFKKT
+757 F
-762 NSPNKN
+762 
-768 LNITRKNNI
+768 NITSKDKV

>member
-1 MKNNKNPTPKEFDTL
+1 MKNNKNTTPKEFDTL

-32 IQNPAQNRS
+32 IQNPTQNRS
-41 IAYALIGFTILI
+41 IAYALIAFTIL
-53 VVGLGIFLFVKT
+53 VVIGLGVFLFIKT

-81 KINSEPKQI
+81 KINQEPKQN
-90 QNIQLTQNSNGTLEY
+90 QNIQLTQNTNGTLEY

-125 YLPKN
+125 FLPKN
-130 DNKKKILSFN
+130 NKKKKILSFS
-140 SIFNDKHLHISNKQI
+140 SIFNNKHLYINNKQI

-180 DDLDFSKFD
+180 DESDFSKFE
-189 KKVSQI
+189 KRAGQI
-195 SLQKFYEKCD
+195 SLRDFYVKCD
-205 NEDQKNLGLKPKYY
+205 NVDQKNLGYKPRSYDT
-219 PNPLI
+219 PLI
-224 SIIIAAY
+224 SIIISAY

-245 NQTFRNLE
+245 NQTFKNLE

-261 ISLKK
+261 INLKK
-266 TCQEI
+266 SCKKI

-279 VFTQKQSYGLWR
+279 VFTQKESYGLWR

-323 YNIAQKYDLDSVR
+323 YNIAKKYDLDSVR
-336 FSFSKNYYDSNFI
+336 FSFSKNYYDSDFI
-349 EKKNFNDMVVF
+349 EKKNFKDMMVF

-371 PGYDVHELGYGT
+371 PGYDVHEFGYGT

-441 NKNISFEPS
+441 NKNITFEPL
-450 IVTFKERDK
+450 IGTFKERDK
-459 SINEFIYSWYFDLIL
+459 SINEFIYFWYFDLIL

-492 DTNNTYCEIPMKLS
+492 DTNNTICEIPMKLS
-506 FLKKKSNV
+506 FLKKKSNI

-527 VAFVDKIYIK
+527 VAFVDKIFIK
-537 DLSDSIRKIIKQ
+537 DLSDSIRQIIKN
-549 NKIEEKKEKLRL
+549 NKIEEKKEKARE
-561 KLERKRQQQLL
+561 KLEKERKKQQE
-572 KEMRLKMFNQT
+572 KEMRLKMMNQT
-583 RMYMNNT
+583 RYMNNS
-590 NITGQYRNN
+590 IIMGLHGNN
-599 SNFSLMI
+599 SNHSQMI
-606 NMHNISQINNIN
+606 IMNNFSQINNIYKN
-618 QNQIPNQLGNNNINN
+618 QSPIQFGNINN
-633 INNNNINNN
+633 QQI
-642 QFNGQG
+642 NGQG

-653 QQYNNNKGNA
+653 QQYNNNNKVN
-663 VNNGLNPNI
+663 VLNNGLNQNAPNI
-672 PNNNLGKNNLLP
+672 NLGKNNLLP
-684 NGNQMVQNNNIQVNN
+684 NGNHMIQNNNIPVNN
-699 NQQMPNNPINQKI
+699 NQQMPNNQINQNI
-712 PNQQNNN
+712 QNQQNN
-719 QNKIPIINNVNGIN
+719 QNNIPIINNGNVIN
-733 NKINNINQ
+733 NKINNKIIPPI
-741 VNQQD
+741 
-746 KSKQMNNTNIS
+746 KER
-757 PFKKT
+757 
-762 NSPNKN
+762 NSPNQN
-768 LNITRKNNI
+768 FNITSKDKL

>member
-1 MKNNKNPTPKEFDTL
+1 MKNNKNTTPKEFDTL

-32 IQNPAQNRS
+32 IQNPTQNRS
-41 IAYALIGFTILI
+41 IAYALIAFTIL
-53 VVGLGIFLFVKT
+53 VVIGLGVFLFIKT

-81 KINSEPKQI
+81 KINQEPKQN
-90 QNIQLTQNSNGTLEY
+90 QNIQLTQNTNGTLEY

-125 YLPKN
+125 FLPKN
-130 DNKKKILSFN
+130 NKKKKILSFS
-140 SIFNDKHLHISNKQI
+140 SIFNNKHLYINNKQI

-180 DDLDFSKFD
+180 DESDFSKFE
-189 KKVSQI
+189 KRAGQI
-195 SLQKFYEKCD
+195 SLRDFYVKCD
-205 NEDQKNLGLKPKYY
+205 NVDQKNLGYKPRSYDT
-219 PNPLI
+219 PLI
-224 SIIIAAY
+224 SIIISAY

-245 NQTFRNLE
+245 NQTFKNLE

-261 ISLKK
+261 INLKK
-266 TCQEI
+266 SCKKI

-279 VFTQKQSYGLWR
+279 VFTQKESYGLWR

-323 YNIAQKYDLDSVR
+323 YNIAKKYDLDSVR
-336 FSFSKNYYDSNFI
+336 FSFSKNYYDSDFI
-349 EKKNFNDMVVF
+349 EKKNFKDMMVF

-371 PGYDVHELGYGT
+371 PGYDVHEFGYGT

-407 IKKNYE
+407 IKKDFG
-413 EDIWWNDL
+413 EDMWWNDL

-441 NKNISFEPS
+441 NKNITFEPL
-450 IVTFKERDK
+450 IGTFKERDK
-459 SINEFIYSWYFDLIL
+459 SINEFIYFWYFDLIL

-492 DTNNTYCEIPMKLS
+492 DTNNTICEIPMKLS
-506 FLKKKSNV
+506 FLKKKSNI

-527 VAFVDKIYIK
+527 VAFVDKIFIK
-537 DLSDSIRKIIKQ
+537 DLSDSIRQIIKN
-549 NKIEEKKEKLRL
+549 NKVEEKKEKARE
-561 KLERKRQQQLL
+561 KLEKERKKQLE
-572 KEMRLKMFNQT
+572 KEMRLKMMNQT
-583 RMYMNNT
+583 RYMNNS
-590 NITGQYRNN
+590 IIMGQHGNN
-599 SNFSLMI
+599 SNYSQMI
-606 NMHNISQINNIN
+606 NMNNISQINNIYKN
-618 QNQIPNQLGNNNINN
+618 QSPIQFGNINN
-633 INNNNINNN
+633 QQI
-642 QFNGQG
+642 NGQG

-653 QQYNNNKGNA
+653 QQYNNNKVNA
-663 VNNGLNPNI
+663 LNNGLNQNAPNI
-672 PNNNLGKNNLLP
+672 NFGKNNLLP
-684 NGNQMVQNNNIQVNN
+684 NGNQMIQNNNIPVNN
-699 NQQMPNNPINQKI
+699 KQQMPNNQINQNI
-712 PNQQNNN
+712 QNQQNN
-719 QNKIPIINNVNGIN
+719 QNNIPIINNGNVIN
-733 NKINNINQ
+733 NKINNKIIPPI
-741 VNQQD
+741 
-746 KSKQMNNTNIS
+746 KER
-757 PFKKT
+757 
-762 NSPNKN
+762 NSPNQN
-768 LNITRKNNI
+768 FNITSKDKL

>member
-81 KINSEPKQI
+81 KINTEPKQI

-180 DDLDFSKFD
+180 DDLDFSKFN

-323 YNIAQKYDLDSVR
+323 YNLSKKYDLDTVR
-336 FSFSKNYYDSNFI
+336 FSFSKTYDNKEF
-349 EKKNFNDMVVF
+349 KKNKIFEGMHKYPINI
-360 PSNVTKIVYGR
+360 TKIVYGR
-371 PGYDVHELGYGT
+371 PKYNITEEGFGT
-383 IWNRLVR
+383 IWNRLVK
-390 ADMFSKGLDL
+390 ADMFFRGLDL
-400 VDNVILN
+400 VDSEILN
-407 IKKNYE
+407 IKKNLW
-413 EDIWWNDL
+413 DGLWWNDL
-421 VDRVSFSNLIVN
+421 IDRVSFSNLVVN
-433 RLGYIDLY
+433 RFGYVYFYDKKIAI
-441 NKNISFEPS
+441 KPNI
-450 IVTFKERDK
+450 RDNIEK
-459 SINEFIYSWYFDLIL
+459 DETINEFIDFWYFNLIL
-474 LPKND
+474 LP
-479 EKKPVINALKKFN
+479 EKDDKKTIVDTIKKFN
-492 DTNNTYCEIPMKLS
+492 GINNTYGSIQIRLDY
-506 FLKKKSNV
+506 LQKKSP
-514 FILLIKKLLEDSY
+514 ILLILIKKLLADPN
-527 VAFVDKIYIK
+527 VLFPDKIYLT
-537 DLSDSIRKIIKQ
+537 DLSKQIRNMIKSKKEQ
-549 NKIEEKKEKLRL
+549 AKERKKEKAIYL
-561 KLERKRQQQLL
+561 K
-572 KEMRLKMFNQT
+572 
-583 RMYMNNT
+583 
-590 NITGQYRNN
+590 
-599 SNFSLMI
+599 
-606 NMHNISQINNIN
+606 QINKNIN
-618 QNQIPNQLGNNNINN
+618 RYLNEKNE
-633 INNNNINNN
+633 
-642 QFNGQG
+642 
-648 NNQMN
+648 
-653 QQYNNNKGNA
+653 NKA
-663 VNNGLNPNI
+663 I
-672 PNNNLGKNNLLP
+672 KFH
-684 NGNQMVQNNNIQVNN
+684 Q
-699 NQQMPNNPINQKI
+699 INQKNRNDFQHPSQVE
-712 PNQQNNN
+712 PNTKMKLDN
-719 QNKIPIINNVNGIN
+719 
-733 NKINNINQ
+733 
-741 VNQQD
+741 
-746 KSKQMNNTNIS
+746 
-757 PFKKT
+757 
-762 NSPNKN
+762 
-768 LNITRKNNI
+768 

>member
-1 MKNNKNPTPKEFDTL
+1 MKNNKNTTPKEFDTL

-32 IQNPAQNRS
+32 IQNPTQNRS
-41 IAYALIGFTILI
+41 IAYALIAFTIL
-53 VVGLGIFLFVKT
+53 VVIGLGVFLFIKT

-81 KINSEPKQI
+81 KINQEPKQN
-90 QNIQLTQNSNGTLEY
+90 QNIQLTQNTNGTLEY

-125 YLPKN
+125 FLPKN
-130 DNKKKILSFN
+130 NKKKKILSFS
-140 SIFNDKHLHISNKQI
+140 SIFNNKHLYINNKQI

-180 DDLDFSKFD
+180 DESDFSKFE
-189 KKVSQI
+189 KRAGQI
-195 SLQKFYEKCD
+195 SLRDFYVKCD
-205 NEDQKNLGLKPKYY
+205 NVDQKNLGYKPRSYDT
-219 PNPLI
+219 PLI
-224 SIIIAAY
+224 SIIISAY

-245 NQTFRNLE
+245 NQSFKNLE

-261 ISLKK
+261 INLKK
-266 TCQEI
+266 SCKKI

-279 VFTQKQSYGLWR
+279 VFTQKESYGLWR

-323 YNIAQKYDLDSVR
+323 YNIAKKYDLDSVR
-336 FSFSKNYYDSNFI
+336 FSFSKNYYDSDFI
-349 EKKNFNDMVVF
+349 EKKNFKDMMVF

-371 PGYDVHELGYGT
+371 PGYDVHEFGYGT

-407 IKKNYE
+407 IKKDFG
-413 EDIWWNDL
+413 EDMWWNDL

-441 NKNISFEPS
+441 NKNITFEPL
-450 IVTFKERDK
+450 IGTFKERDK
-459 SINEFIYSWYFDLIL
+459 SINEFIYFWYFDLIL

-492 DTNNTYCEIPMKLS
+492 DTNNTICEIPMKLS
-506 FLKKKSNV
+506 FLKKKSNI

-527 VAFVDKIYIK
+527 VAFVDKIFIK
-537 DLSDSIRKIIKQ
+537 DLSDSIRQIIKN
-549 NKIEEKKEKLRL
+549 NKVEEKKEKARE
-561 KLERKRQQQLL
+561 KLEKERKKQLE
-572 KEMRLKMFNQT
+572 KEMRLKMMNQT
-583 RMYMNNT
+583 RYMNNS
-590 NITGQYRNN
+590 IIMGQHGNN
-599 SNFSLMI
+599 SNYSQMI
-606 NMHNISQINNIN
+606 NMNNISQINNIYKN
-618 QNQIPNQLGNNNINN
+618 QSPIQFGNINN
-633 INNNNINNN
+633 QQI
-642 QFNGQG
+642 NGQG

-653 QQYNNNKGNA
+653 QQYNNNKVNA
-663 VNNGLNPNI
+663 LNNGLNQNAPNI
-672 PNNNLGKNNLLP
+672 NFGKNNLLP
-684 NGNQMVQNNNIQVNN
+684 NGNQMIQNNNIPVNN
-699 NQQMPNNPINQKI
+699 NQQMPNNQINQNI
-712 PNQQNNN
+712 QNQQNN
-719 QNKIPIINNVNGIN
+719 QNNIPIINNGNVIN
-733 NKINNINQ
+733 NKINNKIIPPI
-741 VNQQD
+741 
-746 KSKQMNNTNIS
+746 KER
-757 PFKKT
+757 
-762 NSPNKN
+762 NSPNQN
-768 LNITRKNNI
+768 FNITNKDKL

>member
-1 MKNNKNPTPKEFDTL
+1 MKNNKNTTPKEFDTL

-32 IQNPAQNRS
+32 IQNPTQNRS
-41 IAYALIGFTILI
+41 IAYALIAFTIL
-53 VVGLGIFLFVKT
+53 VVIGLGVFLFIKT

-81 KINSEPKQI
+81 KINQEPKQN
-90 QNIQLTQNSNGTLEY
+90 QNIQLTQNTNGTLEY

-125 YLPKN
+125 FLPKN
-130 DNKKKILSFN
+130 NKKKKILSFS
-140 SIFNDKHLHISNKQI
+140 SIFNNKHLYINNKQI

-180 DDLDFSKFD
+180 DESDFSKFE
-189 KKVSQI
+189 KRAGQI
-195 SLQKFYEKCD
+195 SLRDFYVKCD
-205 NEDQKNLGLKPKYY
+205 NVDQKNLGYKPRSYDT
-219 PNPLI
+219 PLI
-224 SIIIAAY
+224 SIIISAY

-245 NQTFRNLE
+245 NQTFKNLE

-261 ISLKK
+261 INLKK
-266 TCQEI
+266 SCKKI

-279 VFTQKQSYGLWR
+279 VFTQKESYGLWR

-323 YNIAQKYDLDSVR
+323 YNIAKKYDLDSVR
-336 FSFSKNYYDSNFI
+336 FSFSKNYYDSDFI
-349 EKKNFNDMVVF
+349 EKKNFKDMMVF

-371 PGYDVHELGYGT
+371 PGYDVHEFGYGT

-407 IKKNYE
+407 IKKDFG
-413 EDIWWNDL
+413 EDMWWNDL

-441 NKNISFEPS
+441 NKNITFEPL
-450 IVTFKERDK
+450 IGTFKERDK
-459 SINEFIYSWYFDLIL
+459 SINEFIYFWYFDLIL

-492 DTNNTYCEIPMKLS
+492 DTNNTICEIPMKLS
-506 FLKKKSNV
+506 FLKKKSNI

-527 VAFVDKIYIK
+527 VAFVDKIFIK
-537 DLSDSIRKIIKQ
+537 DLSDSIRQIIKN
-549 NKIEEKKEKLRL
+549 NKVEEKKEKARE
-561 KLERKRQQQLL
+561 KLEKERKKQLE
-572 KEMRLKMFNQT
+572 KEMRLKMMNQT
-583 RMYMNNT
+583 RYMNNS
-590 NITGQYRNN
+590 IIMGQHGNN
-599 SNFSLMI
+599 SNYSQMI
-606 NMHNISQINNIN
+606 NMNNISQINNIYKN
-618 QNQIPNQLGNNNINN
+618 QSPIQFGNINN
-633 INNNNINNN
+633 QQI
-642 QFNGQG
+642 NGQG

-653 QQYNNNKGNA
+653 QQYNNNKVNA
-663 VNNGLNPNI
+663 LNNGLNQNAPNI
-672 PNNNLGKNNLLP
+672 NFGNNNLLP
-684 NGNQMVQNNNIQVNN
+684 NGNQMIQNNNIPVNN
-699 NQQMPNNPINQKI
+699 NQQRPNNQINQNI
-712 PNQQNNN
+712 QNQQNN
-719 QNKIPIINNVNGIN
+719 IPIINNGNVIN
-733 NKINNINQ
+733 NKINNKIIPPI
-741 VNQQD
+741 
-746 KSKQMNNTNIS
+746 KER
-757 PFKKT
+757 
-762 NSPNKN
+762 NSPNQN
-768 LNITRKNNI
+768 FNITSKDKL

>member
-1 MKNNKNPTPKEFDTL
+1 MKNNKNTTPKEFDTL

-32 IQNPAQNRS
+32 IQNPTQNRS
-41 IAYALIGFTILI
+41 IAYALIAFTIL
-53 VVGLGIFLFVKT
+53 VVIGLGVFLFIKT

-81 KINSEPKQI
+81 KINQEPKQN
-90 QNIQLTQNSNGTLEY
+90 QNIQLTQNTNGTLEY

-125 YLPKN
+125 FLPKN
-130 DNKKKILSFN
+130 NKKKKILSFS
-140 SIFNDKHLHISNKQI
+140 SIFNNKHLYINNKQI

-180 DDLDFSKFD
+180 DESDFSKFE
-189 KKVSQI
+189 KRAGQI
-195 SLQKFYEKCD
+195 SLRDFYVKCD
-205 NEDQKNLGLKPKYY
+205 NVDQKNLGYKPRSYDT
-219 PNPLI
+219 PLI
-224 SIIIAAY
+224 SIIISAY

-245 NQTFRNLE
+245 NQTFKNLE

-261 ISLKK
+261 INLKK
-266 TCQEI
+266 SCKKI

-279 VFTQKQSYGLWR
+279 VFTQKESYGLWR

-323 YNIAQKYDLDSVR
+323 YNIAKKYDLDSVR
-336 FSFSKNYYDSNFI
+336 FSFSKNYYDSDFI
-349 EKKNFNDMVVF
+349 EKKNFKDMMVF

-371 PGYDVHELGYGT
+371 PGYDVHEFGYGT

-407 IKKNYE
+407 IKKDFG
-413 EDIWWNDL
+413 EDMWWNDL

-441 NKNISFEPS
+441 NKNITFEPL
-450 IVTFKERDK
+450 IGTFKERDK
-459 SINEFIYSWYFDLIL
+459 SINEFIYFWYFDLIL

-492 DTNNTYCEIPMKLS
+492 DTNNTICEIPMKLS
-506 FLKKKSNV
+506 FLKKKSNI

-527 VAFVDKIYIK
+527 VAFVDKIFIK
-537 DLSDSIRKIIKQ
+537 DLSDSIRQIIKN
-549 NKIEEKKEKLRL
+549 NKIEEKKEKARE
-561 KLERKRQQQLL
+561 KLEKERKKQQE
-572 KEMRLKMFNQT
+572 KEMRLKMMNQT
-583 RMYMNNT
+583 RYMNNS
-590 NITGQYRNN
+590 IIMGLHGNN
-599 SNFSLMI
+599 SNHSQMI
-606 NMHNISQINNIN
+606 IMNNFSQINNIN
-618 QNQIPNQLGNNNINN
+618 RNQSPIQIG
-633 INNNNINNN
+633 NINNN
-642 QFNGQG
+642 QINGQG

-653 QQYNNNKGNA
+653 QQYNNNNKVN
-663 VNNGLNPNI
+663 VLNNGLNQNAPNI
-672 PNNNLGKNNLLP
+672 NLGKNNLLP
-684 NGNQMVQNNNIQVNN
+684 NGNHMIQNNNIPVNN
-699 NQQMPNNPINQKI
+699 NQQMPNNQINQNI
-712 PNQQNNN
+712 QNQQNN
-719 QNKIPIINNVNGIN
+719 QNNIPVFNNGNDINNQIN
-733 NKINNINQ
+733 NKIIPPIKGRNAPNQNFNI
-741 VNQQD
+741 
-746 KSKQMNNTNIS
+746 KSKDKM
-757 PFKKT
+757 
-762 NSPNKN
+762 
-768 LNITRKNNI
+768 

>member
-1 MKNNKNPTPKEFDTL
+1 MKNNKNTTPKEFDTL

-41 IAYALIGFTILI
+41 IAYALIAFTIL
-53 VVGLGIFLFVKT
+53 VVIGLGVFLFIKT
-65 REEQTA
+65 REEQTS

-81 KINSEPKQI
+81 KINQEPKQN
-90 QNIQLTQNSNGTLEY
+90 QNIQLTQNTNGTLEY

-125 YLPKN
+125 FLPKN
-130 DNKKKILSFN
+130 NKKKKILSFS
-140 SIFNDKHLHISNKQI
+140 SIFNNKHLYINNKQI

-180 DDLDFSKFD
+180 DESDFSKFE
-189 KKVSQI
+189 KRAGQI
-195 SLQKFYEKCD
+195 SLHDFYVKCD
-205 NEDQKNLGLKPKYY
+205 NVDQKNLGYKPRSYDT
-219 PNPLI
+219 PLI
-224 SIIIAAY
+224 SIIISAY

-245 NQTFRNLE
+245 NQTFKNLE

-261 ISLKK
+261 INLKK
-266 TCQEI
+266 SCKKI

-279 VFTQKQSYGLWR
+279 VFTQKESYGLWR

-323 YNIAQKYDLDSVR
+323 YNIAKKYDLDSVR
-336 FSFSKNYYDSNFI
+336 FSFSKNYYDSDFI
-349 EKKNFNDMVVF
+349 EKKNFKDMMVF

-371 PGYDVHELGYGT
+371 PGYDVHEFGYGT

-407 IKKNYE
+407 IKKDFG
-413 EDIWWNDL
+413 EDMWWNDL

-441 NKNISFEPS
+441 NKNITFEPL
-450 IVTFKERDK
+450 IGTFKERDK
-459 SINEFIYSWYFDLIL
+459 SINEFIYFWYFDLIL

-492 DTNNTYCEIPMKLS
+492 DTNNTICEIPMKLS
-506 FLKKKSNV
+506 FLKKKSNI

-527 VAFVDKIYIK
+527 VAFVDKIFIK
-537 DLSDSIRKIIKQ
+537 DLSDSIRQIIKN
-549 NKIEEKKEKLRL
+549 NKVEEKKEKARE
-561 KLERKRQQQLL
+561 KLEKERKKQLE
-572 KEMRLKMFNQT
+572 KEMRLKMMNQT
-583 RMYMNNT
+583 RYMNNS
-590 NITGQYRNN
+590 IIMGQHGNN
-599 SNFSLMI
+599 SNYSQMI
-606 NMHNISQINNIN
+606 NMNNISQINNIYKN
-618 QNQIPNQLGNNNINN
+618 QSPIQFGNINN
-633 INNNNINNN
+633 QRI
-642 QFNGQG
+642 NGQG

-653 QQYNNNKGNA
+653 QQYNNNKVNA
-663 VNNGLNPNI
+663 LNNGLNQNAPNI
-672 PNNNLGKNNLLP
+672 NFGKNNLLP
-684 NGNQMVQNNNIQVNN
+684 NGNQMIQNNNIPVNN
-699 NQQMPNNPINQKI
+699 NQQMPNNQINQNI
-712 PNQQNNN
+712 QNQQNN
-719 QNKIPIINNVNGIN
+719 QNNIPIINNGNVIN
-733 NKINNINQ
+733 NKINNKIIPHI
-741 VNQQD
+741 
-746 KSKQMNNTNIS
+746 KER
-757 PFKKT
+757 
-762 NSPNKN
+762 NSPNQN
-768 LNITRKNNI
+768 FNITSKDKL

>member
-1 MKNNKNPTPKEFDTL
+1 MKSNKNTTPKEFDTL

-32 IQNPAQNRS
+32 IQNPTQNRS
-41 IAYALIGFTILI
+41 IAYALIAFTIL
-53 VVGLGIFLFVKT
+53 VVIGLGVFLFIKT

-81 KINSEPKQI
+81 KINQEPKQN
-90 QNIQLTQNSNGTLEY
+90 QNIQLTQNTNGTLEY

-125 YLPKN
+125 FLPKN
-130 DNKKKILSFN
+130 NKKKKILSFS
-140 SIFNDKHLHISNKQI
+140 SIFNNKHLYINNKQI

-180 DDLDFSKFD
+180 DESDFSKFE
-189 KKVSQI
+189 KRAGQI
-195 SLQKFYEKCD
+195 SLRDFYVKCD
-205 NEDQKNLGLKPKYY
+205 NVDQKNLGYKPRSYDT
-219 PNPLI
+219 PLI
-224 SIIIAAY
+224 SIIISAY

-245 NQTFRNLE
+245 NQTFKNLE

-261 ISLKK
+261 INLKK
-266 TCQEI
+266 SCKKI

-279 VFTQKQSYGLWR
+279 VFTQKESYGLWR

-323 YNIAQKYDLDSVR
+323 YNIAKKYDLDSVR
-336 FSFSKNYYDSNFI
+336 FSFSKNYYDSDFI
-349 EKKNFNDMVVF
+349 EKKNFKDMMVF

-371 PGYDVHELGYGT
+371 PGYDVHEFGYGT

-407 IKKNYE
+407 IKKDFG
-413 EDIWWNDL
+413 EDMWWNDL

-441 NKNISFEPS
+441 NKNITFEPL
-450 IVTFKERDK
+450 IGTFKERDK
-459 SINEFIYSWYFDLIL
+459 SINEFIYFWYFDLIL

-492 DTNNTYCEIPMKLS
+492 DTNNTICEIPMKLS
-506 FLKKKSNV
+506 FLKKKSNI

-527 VAFVDKIYIK
+527 VAFVDKIFIK
-537 DLSDSIRKIIKQ
+537 DLSDSIRQIIKN
-549 NKIEEKKEKLRL
+549 NKVEEKKEKARE
-561 KLERKRQQQLL
+561 KLEKERKKQLE
-572 KEMRLKMFNQT
+572 KEMRLKMMNQT
-583 RMYMNNT
+583 RYMNNS
-590 NITGQYRNN
+590 IIMGQHGNN
-599 SNFSLMI
+599 SSYSQMI
-606 NMHNISQINNIN
+606 NMNNISQINNIYKN
-618 QNQIPNQLGNNNINN
+618 QSPIQFGNINN
-633 INNNNINNN
+633 QQI
-642 QFNGQG
+642 NGQG

-653 QQYNNNKGNA
+653 QQYNNNNKVNA
-663 VNNGLNPNI
+663 LNNGLNQNAPNI
-672 PNNNLGKNNLLP
+672 NFGNNNLLP
-684 NGNQMVQNNNIQVNN
+684 NGNQMIQNNNIPVNN
-699 NQQMPNNPINQKI
+699 NQQMPNNQINQNI
-712 PNQQNNN
+712 QNQQNN
-719 QNKIPIINNVNGIN
+719 QNNIPVFNNGNDINNQIN
-733 NKINNINQ
+733 NKIIPPIKGRNAPNQ
-741 VNQQD
+741 N
-746 KSKQMNNTNIS
+746 
-757 PFKKT
+757 F
-762 NSPNKN
+762 
-768 LNITRKNNI
+768 NITSKDKV

>member
-1 MKNNKNPTPKEFDTL
+1 
-16 DDVQKMEI
+16 
-24 SDEVDVHM
+24 
-32 IQNPAQNRS
+32 
-41 IAYALIGFTILI
+41 
-53 VVGLGIFLFVKT
+53 
-65 REEQTA
+65 
-71 IDLQNQSPNM
+71 
-81 KINSEPKQI
+81 
-90 QNIQLTQNSNGTLEY
+90 
-105 KNYELQNYIPQKLNL
+105 
-120 KSYKK
+120 
-125 YLPKN
+125 
-130 DNKKKILSFN
+130 
-140 SIFNDKHLHISNKQI
+140 
-155 NYDYIYTIRQKDFKN
+155 
-170 NDKRDVSFQN
+170 
-180 DDLDFSKFD
+180 
-189 KKVSQI
+189 
-195 SLQKFYEKCD
+195 
-205 NEDQKNLGLKPKYY
+205 
-219 PNPLI
+219 
-224 SIIIAAY
+224 
-231 KKKQNLLRTIKSIE
+231 
-245 NQTFRNLE
+245 
-253 IIIVDDKK
+253 
-261 ISLKK
+261 
-266 TCQEI
+266 
-271 IEFDPRIR
+271 
-279 VFTQKQSYGLWR
+279 
-291 KRMDGFLYSKGKYI
+291 
-305 LHMDAGDILAD
+305 
-316 NLVLEDI
+316 
-323 YNIAQKYDLDSVR
+323 
-336 FSFSKNYYDSNFI
+336 
-349 EKKNFNDMVVF
+349 MVVF

-618 QNQIPNQLGNNNINN
+618 HNQFPNQLGNNNINN
-633 INNNNINNN
+633 MNNNNINNN

-699 NQQMPNNPINQKI
+699 NQQMPNNRINQKI

-719 QNKIPIINNVNGIN
+719 QNKIPVINNVNGIN

-746 KSKQMNNTNIS
+746 KSKQINNTNIP

>member
-1 MKNNKNPTPKEFDTL
+1 MKNNKNTTPKEFDTL

-41 IAYALIGFTILI
+41 IAYALIAFTIL
-53 VVGLGIFLFVKT
+53 VVIGLGVFLFIKT

-81 KINSEPKQI
+81 KINQEPKQN
-90 QNIQLTQNSNGTLEY
+90 QNIQLTQNTNGTLEY

-125 YLPKN
+125 FLPKN
-130 DNKKKILSFN
+130 NKKKKILSFS
-140 SIFNDKHLHISNKQI
+140 SIFNNKHLYINNKQI

-180 DDLDFSKFD
+180 DESDFSKFE
-189 KKVSQI
+189 KRAGQI
-195 SLQKFYEKCD
+195 SLRDFYVKCD
-205 NEDQKNLGLKPKYY
+205 NVDQKNLGYKPRSYDT
-219 PNPLI
+219 PLI
-224 SIIIAAY
+224 SIIISAY

-245 NQTFRNLE
+245 NQTFKNLE

-261 ISLKK
+261 INLKK
-266 TCQEI
+266 SCKKI

-279 VFTQKQSYGLWR
+279 VFTQKESYGLWR

-323 YNIAQKYDLDSVR
+323 YNIAKKYDLDSVR
-336 FSFSKNYYDSNFI
+336 FSFSKNYYDSDFI
-349 EKKNFNDMVVF
+349 EKKNFKDMMVF

-371 PGYDVHELGYGT
+371 PGYDVHEFGYGT

-407 IKKNYE
+407 IKKDFG
-413 EDIWWNDL
+413 EDMWWNDL

-441 NKNISFEPS
+441 NKNITFEPL
-450 IVTFKERDK
+450 IGTFKERDK
-459 SINEFIYSWYFDLIL
+459 SINEFIYFWYFDLIL

-492 DTNNTYCEIPMKLS
+492 DTNNTICEIPMKLS
-506 FLKKKSNV
+506 FLKKKSNI

-527 VAFVDKIYIK
+527 VAFVDKIFIK
-537 DLSDSIRKIIKQ
+537 DLSDSIRQIIKN
-549 NKIEEKKEKLRL
+549 NKVEEKKEKARE
-561 KLERKRQQQLL
+561 KLEKERKKQLE
-572 KEMRLKMFNQT
+572 KEMRLKMMNQT
-583 RMYMNNT
+583 RYMNNS
-590 NITGQYRNN
+590 IIMGQHGNN
-599 SNFSLMI
+599 SNYSQMI
-606 NMHNISQINNIN
+606 NMNNISQINNIYKN
-618 QNQIPNQLGNNNINN
+618 QSPIQFGNINN
-633 INNNNINNN
+633 QQI
-642 QFNGQG
+642 NGQG

-653 QQYNNNKGNA
+653 QQYNNNKVNA
-663 VNNGLNPNI
+663 LNNGLNQNAPNI
-672 PNNNLGKNNLLP
+672 NFGKNNLLP
-684 NGNQMVQNNNIQVNN
+684 NGNQMIQNNNIPVNN
-699 NQQMPNNPINQKI
+699 NQQMPNNQINQNI
-712 PNQQNNN
+712 QNQQNN
-719 QNKIPIINNVNGIN
+719 IPIINNGNVIN
-733 NKINNINQ
+733 NKINNKIIPPI
-741 VNQQD
+741 
-746 KSKQMNNTNIS
+746 KER
-757 PFKKT
+757 
-762 NSPNKN
+762 NSPNQN
-768 LNITRKNNI
+768 FNITSKDKL

>member
-1 MKNNKNPTPKEFDTL
+1 MKNNKNTTPKEFDTL

-32 IQNPAQNRS
+32 IQNPTQNRS
-41 IAYALIGFTILI
+41 IAYALIAFTIL
-53 VVGLGIFLFVKT
+53 VVIGLGVFLFIKT

-81 KINSEPKQI
+81 KINQEPKQN
-90 QNIQLTQNSNGTLEY
+90 QNIQLTQNTNGTLEY

-125 YLPKN
+125 FLPKN
-130 DNKKKILSFN
+130 NKKKKILSFS
-140 SIFNDKHLHISNKQI
+140 SIFNNKHLYINNKQI

-180 DDLDFSKFD
+180 DESDFSKFE
-189 KKVSQI
+189 KRAGQI
-195 SLQKFYEKCD
+195 SLRDFYVKCD
-205 NEDQKNLGLKPKYY
+205 NVDQKNLGYKPRSYDT
-219 PNPLI
+219 PLI
-224 SIIIAAY
+224 SIIISAY

-245 NQTFRNLE
+245 NQTFKNLE

-261 ISLKK
+261 INLKK
-266 TCQEI
+266 SCKKI

-279 VFTQKQSYGLWR
+279 VFTQKESYGLWR

-323 YNIAQKYDLDSVR
+323 YNIAKKYDLDSVR
-336 FSFSKNYYDSNFI
+336 FSFSKNYYDSDFI
-349 EKKNFNDMVVF
+349 EKKNFKDMMVF

-371 PGYDVHELGYGT
+371 PGYDVHEFGYGT

-407 IKKNYE
+407 IKKDFG
-413 EDIWWNDL
+413 EDMWWNDL

-441 NKNISFEPS
+441 NKNITFEPL
-450 IVTFKERDK
+450 IGTFKERDK
-459 SINEFIYSWYFDLIL
+459 SINEFIYFWYFDLIL

-492 DTNNTYCEIPMKLS
+492 DTNNTICEIPMKLS
-506 FLKKKSNV
+506 FLKKKSNI

-527 VAFVDKIYIK
+527 VAFVDKIFIK
-537 DLSDSIRKIIKQ
+537 DLSDSIRQIIKN
-549 NKIEEKKEKLRL
+549 NKIEEKKEKARE
-561 KLERKRQQQLL
+561 KLEKERKKQLE
-572 KEMRLKMFNQT
+572 KEMRLKMMNQT
-583 RMYMNNT
+583 RYMNNS
-590 NITGQYRNN
+590 IIMGQHGNN
-599 SNFSLMI
+599 SNYSQMI
-606 NMHNISQINNIN
+606 NMNNISQINNIYKN
-618 QNQIPNQLGNNNINN
+618 QSPIQFGNINN
-633 INNNNINNN
+633 QQI
-642 QFNGQG
+642 NGQG

-653 QQYNNNKGNA
+653 QQYNNNKVNA
-663 VNNGLNPNI
+663 LNNGLNQNAPNI
-672 PNNNLGKNNLLP
+672 NFGKNNLLP
-684 NGNQMVQNNNIQVNN
+684 NGNQMIQNNNIPVNN
-699 NQQMPNNPINQKI
+699 NQQMPNNQINQNI
-712 PNQQNNN
+712 QNQQNN
-719 QNKIPIINNVNGIN
+719 QNNIPIINNGNVIN
-733 NKINNINQ
+733 NKINNKIIPPI
-741 VNQQD
+741 
-746 KSKQMNNTNIS
+746 KER
-757 PFKKT
+757 
-762 NSPNKN
+762 NSPNQN
-768 LNITRKNNI
+768 FNITSKDKL

>member
-1 MKNNKNPTPKEFDTL
+1 MKNNKNTTPKEFDTL

-32 IQNPAQNRS
+32 IQNPTQNRS
-41 IAYALIGFTILI
+41 IAYALIAFTIL
-53 VVGLGIFLFVKT
+53 VVIGLGVFLFIKT

-81 KINSEPKQI
+81 KINQEPKQN
-90 QNIQLTQNSNGTLEY
+90 QNIQLTQNTNGTLEY

-125 YLPKN
+125 FLPKN
-130 DNKKKILSFN
+130 NKKKKILSFS
-140 SIFNDKHLHISNKQI
+140 SIFNNKHLYINNKQI

-180 DDLDFSKFD
+180 DESDFSKFE
-189 KKVSQI
+189 KRAGQI
-195 SLQKFYEKCD
+195 SLRDFYVKCD
-205 NEDQKNLGLKPKYY
+205 NVDQKNLGYKPRSYDT
-219 PNPLI
+219 PLI
-224 SIIIAAY
+224 SIIISAY

-245 NQTFRNLE
+245 NQTFKNLE

-261 ISLKK
+261 INLKK
-266 TCQEI
+266 SCKKI

-279 VFTQKQSYGLWR
+279 VFTQKESYGLWR

-323 YNIAQKYDLDSVR
+323 YNIAKKYDLDSVR
-336 FSFSKNYYDSNFI
+336 FSFSKNYYDSDFI
-349 EKKNFNDMVVF
+349 EKKNFKDMMVF

-371 PGYDVHELGYGT
+371 PGYDVHEFGYGT

-407 IKKNYE
+407 IKKDFG
-413 EDIWWNDL
+413 EDMWWNDL

-441 NKNISFEPS
+441 NKNITFEPL
-450 IVTFKERDK
+450 IGTFKERDK
-459 SINEFIYSWYFDLIL
+459 SINEFIYFWYFDLIL

-492 DTNNTYCEIPMKLS
+492 DTNNTICEIPMKLS
-506 FLKKKSNV
+506 FLKKKSNI

-527 VAFVDKIYIK
+527 VAFVDKIFIK
-537 DLSDSIRKIIKQ
+537 DLSDSIRQIIKN
-549 NKIEEKKEKLRL
+549 NKIEEKKEKARE
-561 KLERKRQQQLL
+561 KLEKERKKQQE
-572 KEMRLKMFNQT
+572 KEMRLKMMNQT
-583 RMYMNNT
+583 RYMNNS
-590 NITGQYRNN
+590 IIMGQHGNN
-599 SNFSLMI
+599 SNYSQMI
-606 NMHNISQINNIN
+606 NMNNISQINNIYKN
-618 QNQIPNQLGNNNINN
+618 QSPIQFGNINN
-633 INNNNINNN
+633 QQI
-642 QFNGQG
+642 NGQG

-653 QQYNNNKGNA
+653 QQYNNNKVNA
-663 VNNGLNPNI
+663 LNNGLNQNAPNI
-672 PNNNLGKNNLLP
+672 NFGKNNLLP
-684 NGNQMVQNNNIQVNN
+684 NGNQMIQNNNIPVNN
-699 NQQMPNNPINQKI
+699 NQQMLNNQINQNI
-712 PNQQNNN
+712 QNQQNN
-719 QNKIPIINNVNGIN
+719 QNNIPVLNNGNGIN
-733 NKINNINQ
+733 NQINNKIIPPI
-741 VNQQD
+741 
-746 KSKQMNNTNIS
+746 KER
-757 PFKKT
+757 
-762 NSPNKN
+762 NSPNQN
-768 LNITRKNNI
+768 FNITSKDKL

>member
-1 MKNNKNPTPKEFDTL
+1 MKNNKNTTPKEFDTL

-32 IQNPAQNRS
+32 IQNPTQNRS
-41 IAYALIGFTILI
+41 IAYALIAFTIL
-53 VVGLGIFLFVKT
+53 VVIGLGVFLFIKT

-81 KINSEPKQI
+81 KINQEPKQN
-90 QNIQLTQNSNGTLEY
+90 QNIQLTQNTNGTLEY

-125 YLPKN
+125 FLPKN
-130 DNKKKILSFN
+130 NKKKKILSFS
-140 SIFNDKHLHISNKQI
+140 SIFNNKHLYINNKQI

-180 DDLDFSKFD
+180 DESDFSKFE
-189 KKVSQI
+189 KRAGQI
-195 SLQKFYEKCD
+195 SLRDFYVKCD
-205 NEDQKNLGLKPKYY
+205 NVDQKNLGYKPRSYDT
-219 PNPLI
+219 PLI
-224 SIIIAAY
+224 SIIISAY

-245 NQTFRNLE
+245 NQTFKNLE

-261 ISLKK
+261 INLKK
-266 TCQEI
+266 SCKKI

-279 VFTQKQSYGLWR
+279 VFTQKESYGLWR

-323 YNIAQKYDLDSVR
+323 YNIAKKYDLDSVR
-336 FSFSKNYYDSNFI
+336 FSFSKNYYDSDFI
-349 EKKNFNDMVVF
+349 EKKNFKDMMVF

-371 PGYDVHELGYGT
+371 PGYNVHEFGYGT

-407 IKKNYE
+407 IKKDFG
-413 EDIWWNDL
+413 EDMWWNDL

-441 NKNISFEPS
+441 NKNITFEPL
-450 IVTFKERDK
+450 IGTFKERDK
-459 SINEFIYSWYFDLIL
+459 SINEFIYFWYFDLIL

-492 DTNNTYCEIPMKLS
+492 DTNNTICEIPMKLS
-506 FLKKKSNV
+506 FLKKKSNI

-527 VAFVDKIYIK
+527 VAFVDKIFIK
-537 DLSDSIRKIIKQ
+537 DLSDSIRQVIKN
-549 NKIEEKKEKLRL
+549 NKIEEKKEKARE
-561 KLERKRQQQLL
+561 KLEKERKKQQE
-572 KEMRLKMFNQT
+572 KEMRLKMMNQT
-583 RMYMNNT
+583 RYMNNS
-590 NITGQYRNN
+590 IIMGQHGNN
-599 SNFSLMI
+599 SNYSQMI
-606 NMHNISQINNIN
+606 NMNNISQINNIYKN
-618 QNQIPNQLGNNNINN
+618 QSPIQFGNINN
-633 INNNNINNN
+633 QQI
-642 QFNGQG
+642 NGQG

-653 QQYNNNKGNA
+653 QQYNNNKVNA
-663 VNNGLNPNI
+663 LNNGLNQNAPNI
-672 PNNNLGKNNLLP
+672 NFGKNNLLP
-684 NGNQMVQNNNIQVNN
+684 NGNQMIQNNNIPVNN
-699 NQQMPNNPINQKI
+699 NQQMPNNQINQNI
-712 PNQQNNN
+712 QNQQNN
-719 QNKIPIINNVNGIN
+719 QNNIPIINNGNVIN
-733 NKINNINQ
+733 NKINNKIIPPI
-741 VNQQD
+741 
-746 KSKQMNNTNIS
+746 KER
-757 PFKKT
+757 
-762 NSPNKN
+762 NSPNQN
-768 LNITRKNNI
+768 FNITSKDKL

>member
-1 MKNNKNPTPKEFDTL
+1 MKNNKNTTPKEFDTL

-32 IQNPAQNRS
+32 IQNPTQNRS
-41 IAYALIGFTILI
+41 IAYALIAFTIL
-53 VVGLGIFLFVKT
+53 VVIGLGVFLFIKT

-81 KINSEPKQI
+81 KINQEPKQN
-90 QNIQLTQNSNGTLEY
+90 QNIQLTQNTNGTLEY

-125 YLPKN
+125 FLPKN
-130 DNKKKILSFN
+130 NKKKKILSFS
-140 SIFNDKHLHISNKQI
+140 SIFNNKHLYINNKQI

-180 DDLDFSKFD
+180 DESDFSKFE
-189 KKVSQI
+189 KRAGQI
-195 SLQKFYEKCD
+195 SLRDFYVKCD
-205 NEDQKNLGLKPKYY
+205 NVDQKNLGYKPRSYDT
-219 PNPLI
+219 PLI
-224 SIIIAAY
+224 SIIISAY

-245 NQTFRNLE
+245 NQTFKNLE

-261 ISLKK
+261 INLKK
-266 TCQEI
+266 SCKKI

-279 VFTQKQSYGLWR
+279 VFTQKESYGLWR

-323 YNIAQKYDLDSVR
+323 YNIAKKYDLDSVR
-336 FSFSKNYYDSNFI
+336 FSFSKNYYDSDFI
-349 EKKNFNDMVVF
+349 EKKNFKDMMVF

-371 PGYDVHELGYGT
+371 PGYDVHEFGYGT

-407 IKKNYE
+407 IKKDFG
-413 EDIWWNDL
+413 EDMWWNDL

-441 NKNISFEPS
+441 NKNITFEPL
-450 IVTFKERDK
+450 IGTFKERDK
-459 SINEFIYSWYFDLIL
+459 SINEFIYFWYFDLIL

-492 DTNNTYCEIPMKLS
+492 DTNNTICEIPMKLS
-506 FLKKKSNV
+506 FLKKKSNI

-527 VAFVDKIYIK
+527 VAFVDKIFIK
-537 DLSDSIRKIIKQ
+537 DLSDSIRQIIKN
-549 NKIEEKKEKLRL
+549 NKVEEKKEKARE
-561 KLERKRQQQLL
+561 KLEKERKKQLE
-572 KEMRLKMFNQT
+572 KEMRLKMMNQT
-583 RMYMNNT
+583 RYMNNS
-590 NITGQYRNN
+590 IIMGQHGNN
-599 SNFSLMI
+599 SNYSQMI
-606 NMHNISQINNIN
+606 NMNNISQINNIYKN
-618 QNQIPNQLGNNNINN
+618 QSPIQFGNINN
-633 INNNNINNN
+633 QQI
-642 QFNGQG
+642 NGQG

-653 QQYNNNKGNA
+653 QQYNNNKVNA
-663 VNNGLNPNI
+663 LNNGLNQNPPNI
-672 PNNNLGKNNLLP
+672 NFGKNNLLP
-684 NGNQMVQNNNIQVNN
+684 NGNQMIQNNNIPVNN
-699 NQQMPNNPINQKI
+699 NQQMPNNQINQNI
-712 PNQQNNN
+712 QNQQNN
-719 QNKIPIINNVNGIN
+719 IPIINNGNVIN
-733 NKINNINQ
+733 NKINNKIIPPI
-741 VNQQD
+741 
-746 KSKQMNNTNIS
+746 KER
-757 PFKKT
+757 
-762 NSPNKN
+762 NSPNQN
-768 LNITRKNNI
+768 FNITSKDKL

>member
-1 MKNNKNPTPKEFDTL
+1 MKNNKNTTPKEFDTL

-32 IQNPAQNRS
+32 IQNPTQNRS
-41 IAYALIGFTILI
+41 IAYALIAFTIL
-53 VVGLGIFLFVKT
+53 VVIGLGVFLFIKT

-81 KINSEPKQI
+81 KINQEPKQN
-90 QNIQLTQNSNGTLEY
+90 QNIQLTQNTNGTLEY

-125 YLPKN
+125 FLPKN
-130 DNKKKILSFN
+130 NKKKKILSFS
-140 SIFNDKHLHISNKQI
+140 SIFNNKHLYINNKQI

-180 DDLDFSKFD
+180 DESDFSKFE
-189 KKVSQI
+189 KRAGQI
-195 SLQKFYEKCD
+195 SLRDFYVKCD
-205 NEDQKNLGLKPKYY
+205 NVDQKNLGYKPRSYDT
-219 PNPLI
+219 PLI
-224 SIIIAAY
+224 SIIISAY

-245 NQTFRNLE
+245 NQTFKNLE

-261 ISLKK
+261 INLKK
-266 TCQEI
+266 SCKKI

-279 VFTQKQSYGLWR
+279 VFTQKESYGLWR

-323 YNIAQKYDLDSVR
+323 YNIAKKYDLDSVR
-336 FSFSKNYYDSNFI
+336 FSFSKNYYDSDFI
-349 EKKNFNDMVVF
+349 EKKNFKDMMVF

-371 PGYDVHELGYGT
+371 PGYDVHEFGYGT

-407 IKKNYE
+407 IKKDFG
-413 EDIWWNDL
+413 EDMWWNDL

-441 NKNISFEPS
+441 NKNITFEPL
-450 IVTFKERDK
+450 IGTFKERDK
-459 SINEFIYSWYFDLIL
+459 SINEFIYFWYFDLIL

-492 DTNNTYCEIPMKLS
+492 DTNNTICEIPMKLS
-506 FLKKKSNV
+506 FLKKKSNI

-527 VAFVDKIYIK
+527 VAFVDKIFIK
-537 DLSDSIRKIIKQ
+537 DLSDSIRQIIKN
-549 NKIEEKKEKLRL
+549 NKVEEKKEKARE
-561 KLERKRQQQLL
+561 KLEKERKKQLE
-572 KEMRLKMFNQT
+572 KEMRLKMMNQT
-583 RMYMNNT
+583 RYMNNS
-590 NITGQYRNN
+590 IIMGQHGNN
-599 SNFSLMI
+599 SNYSQMI
-606 NMHNISQINNIN
+606 NMNNISQINNIYKN
-618 QNQIPNQLGNNNINN
+618 QSPIQFGNINN
-633 INNNNINNN
+633 QQI
-642 QFNGQG
+642 NGQG

-653 QQYNNNKGNA
+653 QQYNNNKVNA
-663 VNNGLNPNI
+663 LNNGLNQNAPNI
-672 PNNNLGKNNLLP
+672 NFGNNNLLP
-684 NGNQMVQNNNIQVNN
+684 NGNQMIQNNNIPVNN
-699 NQQMPNNPINQKI
+699 NQQMPNNKINQNI
-712 PNQQNNN
+712 QNN
-719 QNKIPIINNVNGIN
+719 QNNIPIINNGNVIN
-733 NKINNINQ
+733 NKINNKIIPPI
-741 VNQQD
+741 
-746 KSKQMNNTNIS
+746 KER
-757 PFKKT
+757 
-762 NSPNKN
+762 NSPNQN
-768 LNITRKNNI
+768 FNITSKDKL

>member
-1 MKNNKNPTPKEFDTL
+1 MKNNKNTTPKEFDTL

-32 IQNPAQNRS
+32 IQNPTQNRS
-41 IAYALIGFTILI
+41 IAYALIAFTIL
-53 VVGLGIFLFVKT
+53 VVIGLGVFLFIKT

-81 KINSEPKQI
+81 KINQEPKQN
-90 QNIQLTQNSNGTLEY
+90 QNIQLTQNTNGTLEY

-125 YLPKN
+125 FLPKN
-130 DNKKKILSFN
+130 NKKKKILSFS
-140 SIFNDKHLHISNKQI
+140 SIFNNKHLYINNKQI

-180 DDLDFSKFD
+180 DESDFSKFE
-189 KKVSQI
+189 KRAGQI
-195 SLQKFYEKCD
+195 SLRDFYVKCD
-205 NEDQKNLGLKPKYY
+205 NVDQKNLGYKPRSYDT
-219 PNPLI
+219 PLI
-224 SIIIAAY
+224 SIIISAY

-245 NQTFRNLE
+245 NQTFKNLE

-261 ISLKK
+261 INLKK
-266 TCQEI
+266 SCKKI

-279 VFTQKQSYGLWR
+279 VFTQKESYGLWR

-323 YNIAQKYDLDSVR
+323 YNIAKKYDLDSVR
-336 FSFSKNYYDSNFI
+336 FSFSKNYYDSDFI
-349 EKKNFNDMVVF
+349 EKKNFKDMMVF

-371 PGYDVHELGYGT
+371 PGYDVHEFGYGT

-407 IKKNYE
+407 IKKDFG
-413 EDIWWNDL
+413 EDMWWNDL

-441 NKNISFEPS
+441 NKNITFEPL
-450 IVTFKERDK
+450 IGTFKERDK
-459 SINEFIYSWYFDLIL
+459 SINEFIYFWYFDLIL

-492 DTNNTYCEIPMKLS
+492 DTNNTICEIPMKLS
-506 FLKKKSNV
+506 FLKKKSNI

-527 VAFVDKIYIK
+527 VAFVDKIFIK
-537 DLSDSIRKIIKQ
+537 DLSDSIRQIIKN
-549 NKIEEKKEKLRL
+549 NKVEEKKEKARE
-561 KLERKRQQQLL
+561 KLEKERKKQLE
-572 KEMRLKMFNQT
+572 KEMRLKMMNQT
-583 RMYMNNT
+583 RYMNNS
-590 NITGQYRNN
+590 IIMGQHGNN
-599 SNFSLMI
+599 SNYSQMI
-606 NMHNISQINNIN
+606 NMNNISQINNIYKN
-618 QNQIPNQLGNNNINN
+618 QSPIQFGNINN
-633 INNNNINNN
+633 QQI
-642 QFNGQG
+642 NGQG

-653 QQYNNNKGNA
+653 QQYNNNNKVNA
-663 VNNGLNPNI
+663 LNNGLNQNAPNI
-672 PNNNLGKNNLLP
+672 NLGKNNLLP
-684 NGNQMVQNNNIQVNN
+684 NGNQMIQNNNIPVNN
-699 NQQMPNNPINQKI
+699 NQQMPNNQINQNI
-712 PNQQNNN
+712 QNQQNN
-719 QNKIPIINNVNGIN
+719 IPIINNGNVIN
-733 NKINNINQ
+733 NKINNKIIPPI
-741 VNQQD
+741 
-746 KSKQMNNTNIS
+746 KER
-757 PFKKT
+757 
-762 NSPNKN
+762 NSPNQN
-768 LNITRKNNI
+768 FNITSKDKL

>member
-1 MKNNKNPTPKEFDTL
+1 MKNNKNTTPKEFDTL

-32 IQNPAQNRS
+32 IQNPTQNRS
-41 IAYALIGFTILI
+41 IAYALIAFTIL
-53 VVGLGIFLFVKT
+53 VVIGLGVFLFIKT

-81 KINSEPKQI
+81 KINQEPKQN
-90 QNIQLTQNSNGTLEY
+90 QNIQLTQNTNGTLEY

-125 YLPKN
+125 FLPKN
-130 DNKKKILSFN
+130 NKKKKILSFS
-140 SIFNDKHLHISNKQI
+140 SIFNNKHLYINNKQI

-180 DDLDFSKFD
+180 DELDFSKFE
-189 KKVSQI
+189 KRAGQI
-195 SLQKFYEKCD
+195 SLHDFYVKCD
-205 NEDQKNLGLKPKYY
+205 NVDQKNLGYKPRSYDT
-219 PNPLI
+219 PLI
-224 SIIIAAY
+224 SIIISAY

-245 NQTFRNLE
+245 NQTFKNLE

-261 ISLKK
+261 INLKK
-266 TCQEI
+266 SCKKI

-279 VFTQKQSYGLWR
+279 VFTQKESYGLWR

-323 YNIAQKYDLDSVR
+323 YNIAKKYDLDSVR
-336 FSFSKNYYDSNFI
+336 FSFSKNYYDSDFI
-349 EKKNFNDMVVF
+349 EKKKFKDMMVF

-371 PGYDVHELGYGT
+371 PGYDVHEFGYGT

-407 IKKNYE
+407 IKKDFG
-413 EDIWWNDL
+413 EDMWWNDL

-441 NKNISFEPS
+441 NKNITFEPL
-450 IVTFKERDK
+450 IGTFKERDK
-459 SINEFIYSWYFDLIL
+459 SINEFIYFWYFDLIL

-492 DTNNTYCEIPMKLS
+492 DTNNTICEIPMKLS
-506 FLKKKSNV
+506 FLKKKSNI

-527 VAFVDKIYIK
+527 VAFVDKIFIK
-537 DLSDSIRKIIKQ
+537 DLSDSIRQVIKN
-549 NKIEEKKEKLRL
+549 NKIEEKKEKARE
-561 KLERKRQQQLL
+561 KLEKERKKQLE
-572 KEMRLKMFNQT
+572 KEMRLKMMNQT
-583 RMYMNNT
+583 RYMNNS
-590 NITGQYRNN
+590 IIMGQHGNN
-599 SNFSLMI
+599 SNYSQMI
-606 NMHNISQINNIN
+606 NMNNISQINNIYKN
-618 QNQIPNQLGNNNINN
+618 QSPIQFGNINN
-633 INNNNINNN
+633 QQI
-642 QFNGQG
+642 NGQG

-653 QQYNNNKGNA
+653 QQYNNNKVNA
-663 VNNGLNPNI
+663 LNNGLNQNAPNI
-672 PNNNLGKNNLLP
+672 NFGKNNLLP
-684 NGNQMVQNNNIQVNN
+684 NGNQMIQNNNIPVNN
-699 NQQMPNNPINQKI
+699 NQQMLNNRINQNI
-712 PNQQNNN
+712 QNQQNN
-719 QNKIPIINNVNGIN
+719 QNNIPFINNGNGIN
-733 NKINNINQ
+733 NQINNKIIPPI
-741 VNQQD
+741 
-746 KSKQMNNTNIS
+746 KER
-757 PFKKT
+757 
-762 NSPNKN
+762 NSPNQN
-768 LNITRKNNI
+768 FNITSKDKL

>member
-1 MKNNKNPTPKEFDTL
+1 MKNNKNTTPKEFDTL

-32 IQNPAQNRS
+32 IQNPTQNRS
-41 IAYALIGFTILI
+41 IAYALIAFTIL
-53 VVGLGIFLFVKT
+53 VVIGLGVFLFIKT

-81 KINSEPKQI
+81 KINQEPKQN
-90 QNIQLTQNSNGTLEY
+90 QNIQLTQNTNGTLEY

-125 YLPKN
+125 FLPKN
-130 DNKKKILSFN
+130 NKKKKILSFS
-140 SIFNDKHLHISNKQI
+140 SIFNNKHLYINNKQI

-180 DDLDFSKFD
+180 DESDFSKFE
-189 KKVSQI
+189 KRAGQI
-195 SLQKFYEKCD
+195 SLRDFYVKCD
-205 NEDQKNLGLKPKYY
+205 NVDQKNLGYKPRSYDT
-219 PNPLI
+219 PLI
-224 SIIIAAY
+224 SIIISAY

-245 NQTFRNLE
+245 NQTFKNLE

-261 ISLKK
+261 INLKK
-266 TCQEI
+266 SCKKI

-279 VFTQKQSYGLWR
+279 VFTQKESYGLWR

-323 YNIAQKYDLDSVR
+323 YNIAKKYDLDSVR
-336 FSFSKNYYDSNFI
+336 FSFSKNYYDSDFI
-349 EKKNFNDMVVF
+349 EKKNFKDMMVF

-371 PGYDVHELGYGT
+371 PGYDVHEFGYGT

-407 IKKNYE
+407 IKKDFG
-413 EDIWWNDL
+413 EDMWWNDL

-441 NKNISFEPS
+441 NKNITFEPL
-450 IVTFKERDK
+450 IGTFKERDK
-459 SINEFIYSWYFDLIL
+459 SINEFIYFWYFDLIL

-492 DTNNTYCEIPMKLS
+492 DTNNTICEIPMKLS
-506 FLKKKSNV
+506 FLKKKSNI

-527 VAFVDKIYIK
+527 VAFVDKIFIK
-537 DLSDSIRKIIKQ
+537 DLSDSIRQIIKN
-549 NKIEEKKEKLRL
+549 NKIEEKKEKARE
-561 KLERKRQQQLL
+561 KLEKERKKQQE
-572 KEMRLKMFNQT
+572 KEMRLKMMNQT
-583 RMYMNNT
+583 RYMNNS
-590 NITGQYRNN
+590 IIMGLHGNN
-599 SNFSLMI
+599 SNHSQMI
-606 NMHNISQINNIN
+606 IMNNFSQINNIN
-618 QNQIPNQLGNNNINN
+618 RNQSPIQIG
-633 INNNNINNN
+633 NINNN
-642 QFNGQG
+642 QINGQG

-653 QQYNNNKGNA
+653 QQYNNNNKVN
-663 VNNGLNPNI
+663 VLNNGLNQNAPNI
-672 PNNNLGKNNLLP
+672 NLGKNNLLP
-684 NGNQMVQNNNIQVNN
+684 NGNHMIQNNNIPVNN
-699 NQQMPNNPINQKI
+699 NQQMPNNQINQNIK
-712 PNQQNNN
+712 NQQNNHN
-719 QNKIPIINNVNGIN
+719 NIPVFNNGNDINNQIN
-733 NKINNINQ
+733 NKIIPPIKGRNAPNQ
-741 VNQQD
+741 N
-746 KSKQMNNTNIS
+746 
-757 PFKKT
+757 F
-762 NSPNKN
+762 
-768 LNITRKNNI
+768 NITSKDKL